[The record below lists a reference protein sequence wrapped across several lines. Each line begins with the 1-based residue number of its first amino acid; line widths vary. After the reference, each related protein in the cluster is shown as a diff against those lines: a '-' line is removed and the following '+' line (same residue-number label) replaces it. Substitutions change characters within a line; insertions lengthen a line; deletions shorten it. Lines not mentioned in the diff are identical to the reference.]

1 MKQKFCKKLLLI
13 VTAVM
18 MLCSALPLQTFT
30 QVSAASDYEIVTLP
44 APDGYGQKSRT
55 QISKNGKIAGGLW
68 YIIAHNGDIA
78 YCLEPGKPIN
88 SFKYKE
94 GTISLTQNQ
103 KKLLGQVFLYAYAKK
118 PADLYSYSEYL
129 PQYIATQLLVWEVI
143 AGQRDAQFNRISNGY
158 TPVKDV
164 LNNFKN
170 AEVCKQVKNFYES
183 YEKNIKTGSK
193 EISFAYK
200 KDSLAKENALKC
212 GSDGTYTFTDKNGQL
227 NNFDVTVK
235 DGSVV
240 SKSATQLKIKAEA
253 NKTALITMKQ
263 NNVNASGERCGM
275 LVLTNG
281 SNNQTITKLQ
291 ADPRDYYA
299 AVKGVENGSLWIKK
313 SSPDD
318 NKVEG
323 ITFHITGNGIDGD
336 YTTGKDGYIRIPGL
350 KPGTYKVSEK
360 TSSIYTNVRDKTVI
374 VEAGKTAYVLF
385 VNTLKK
391 GHLVVTKYTEDKA
404 EANFTF
410 GLYSTTSDGKVY
422 DTFDDKIT
430 TYIQGSGYGIASWTE
445 LPFWTE
451 DGKELI
457 YVLTEKNAPDRY
469 VTLGEFEGS
478 LLSSAD
484 DNGLMIHLDVENK
497 LKRSSVLIVK
507 KDSES
512 GDNIPLPGTEFQILD
527 SNGNKVILTDD
538 DGNETDT
545 FVTDES
551 GQILLPEPLVYGTYQ
566 LIETKAPD
574 GYALDKTPIDF
585 AITEDGATVQVEK
598 MNTPQKGTITI
609 SKIGDVFSSVESE
622 ENSSAESEK
631 NKKIYSPVFEENSL
645 KGAKFDIIAA
655 EDIYT
660 PDGNLKVEKDTVVD
674 TITTGSDGTATSKK
688 LYLGTYRVVEIEAPE
703 GYVLENGETL
713 VTLEYE
719 GQEIAVTNTGTS
731 FKNNYQQVNITLEK
745 YLESSEKYGING
757 EDYAQYV
764 KFGLYAA
771 EEITAADGTVIP
783 ENGLIETIG
792 LTEDMKAQ
800 FNKKLPLGS
809 YYVQEITTDEHYILD
824 DTKYP
829 VNFEYLGQDTAVSEI
844 KINDGKV
851 IDNTFKTGR
860 VEGLKV
866 DADDKSKL
874 SGAVIGLFNADETD
888 FSEENAIETVVS
900 DDDGSFN
907 FEEIIFGNYLV
918 KEIESPTGYV
928 LSDETFPIVISE
940 DGDVIEITIKN
951 EKIRGSVQVKK
962 YDLTNKSKALN
973 GAVFEIFADKNGNE
987 KFENDTDKSYGFLNE
1002 IGDGIYQLDGV
1013 EYGGYFLKETVAP
1026 AGYVIDENYYYFEI
1040 RENGE
1045 IVNVSNDK
1053 SSDKFF
1059 NDVIRGNVNGL
1070 KINADDKTELQGA
1083 VIGLFNAD
1091 ETDFSEENAIETV
1104 TSDKDG
1110 SFKFTDI
1117 VYGKY
1122 KVAEIEAPEGFV
1134 LSENVYDVNINVN
1147 GVTIE
1152 ITIRNKPIKGN
1163 VLIAKYDSGNPPQ
1176 ILNGAVFAV
1185 YRDVNG
1191 DKKFTNGTDE
1201 LLGNMTES
1209 SAGIHEYKDLLY
1221 GDYLTREIK
1230 APEGYTVDRNYYAF
1244 SIKKDGE
1251 TVKVGNNADGNFYNK
1266 DIKGNI
1272 EGVKVGESDE
1282 PLSGAVIGLFSDG
1295 ESEFTAE
1302 NALAAVTT
1310 EKDGKF
1316 IFKDIV
1322 YGKYI
1327 VAEIQSP
1334 TGYILTEETFPVSIS
1349 KNNEVITV
1357 KISNEKIRG
1366 NIEGIKIGESDE
1378 PLAGAVIGLFA
1389 DGESDFSADKA
1400 VKSVTTDENGKF
1412 AFEDIEYGK
1421 YIVAEI
1427 QSPEGYVLT
1436 SETFPVSIEEN
1447 GQVITVKIH
1456 NEKIRGTIEG
1466 VKVGKSDEPLAGAVI
1481 GLFANGESEFTA
1493 ENALAAVTTEKD
1505 GKFIFK
1511 DIVYGK
1517 YIVAEIQSPTGY
1529 ILTEETFPVSISK
1542 NNEVI
1547 TVKISNEKI
1556 RGNIEGIK
1564 IGESDEPLAGA
1575 VIGLF
1580 ADGESDFSADKA
1592 VKSVTTDENGKF
1604 AFEDIEYGKYIVAEI
1619 QSPEG
1624 YVLTSETFPVS
1635 IEENGQVITVKI
1647 HNEKIRGT
1655 IEGVKVGKSD
1665 EPLAGAVIGLFANGE
1680 SEFTAENAL
1689 ASVTTEKD
1697 GRFIFKDIEY
1707 GKYIVA
1713 EIESPEG
1720 YILTEKTFPVSVS
1733 TDNEVITVKI
1743 SNEKIKGNIE
1753 GIKVGESD
1761 EPLSGAVIGLFAD
1774 GESDLT
1780 NRNALGTVTT
1790 DENGKFVFENVEY
1803 GKYIIAEIQPPEGY
1817 ILTNQI
1823 YPVEISQNTQISITI
1838 VNVKIKGIVEIEKY
1852 DSLTDEKLSGAE
1864 FTVFTDTNGNGKFDE
1879 GEQYGVLEEVETGLY
1894 RLENIPYGSYFL
1906 KETKSPD
1913 GYYIDD
1919 NYYNFKIENNG
1930 EVVKITN
1937 NDSSDKF
1944 VNQKI
1949 TTTTTTTVTTT
1960 TTFTSGTVPYVTYNN
1975 PSPLTGSKKIPA
1987 AVFITGLTAFGG
1999 MLLFKHKKQNK
2010 K

>member
-18 MLCSALPLQTFT
+18 MLCSTIPFQAFT
-30 QVSAASDYEIVTLP
+30 QVSAASSYEVLVLFSP
-44 APDGYGQKSRT
+44 EGYGQKT
-55 QISKNGKIAGGLW
+55 DVQISKNGKIKAGGTW
-68 YIIAHNGDIA
+68 RIITNNGDIA
-78 YCLEPGKPIN
+78 YCLEPGKSIN
-88 SFKYKE
+88 TNSDYIAYYKN
-94 GTISLTQNQ
+94 GTISLTQSQ
-103 KKLLGQVFLYAYAKK
+103 KVLLERIFLYGYAKK

-143 AGQRDAQFNRISNGY
+143 AGQRDAQFNRIDNGY

-170 AEVCKQVKNFYES
+170 AEVCKQVKSFYEA
-183 YEKNIKTGSK
+183 YEKNIKADGKSV
-193 EISFAYK
+193 SFASTRESVAESK
-200 KDSLAKENALKC
+200 AAAC

-430 TYIQGSGYGIASWTE
+430 TYIQGSGYGKASWTE

-566 LIETKAPD
+566 LIETKAPE
-574 GYALDKTPIDF
+574 GYVLDKTPIDF

-598 MNTPQKGTITI
+598 QNTVQKGTISI

-631 NKKIYSPVFEENSL
+631 NKKIYSPVFEENYL

-745 YLESSEKYGING
+745 YLESSDKYGING

-809 YYVQEITTDEHYILD
+809 YYVQEISTDEHYILD

-1002 IGDGIYQLDGV
+1002 TGSGIYQLDGV

-1083 VIGLFNAD
+1083 LIGLFDAD
-1091 ETDFSEENAIETV
+1091 ETEFTEKNAIETV

-1134 LSENVYDVNINVN
+1134 LSENDYDVNINVN

-1230 APEGYTVDRNYYAF
+1230 APEGYTIDRNYYAF

-1282 PLSGAVIGLFSDG
+1282 PLSGAVIGLFSD
-1295 ESEFTAE
+1295 
-1302 NALAAVTT
+1302 
-1310 EKDGKF
+1310 
-1316 IFKDIV
+1316 
-1322 YGKYI
+1322 
-1327 VAEIQSP
+1327 
-1334 TGYILTEETFPVSIS
+1334 
-1349 KNNEVITV
+1349 
-1357 KISNEKIRG
+1357 
-1366 NIEGIKIGESDE
+1366 
-1378 PLAGAVIGLFA
+1378 
-1389 DGESDFSADKA
+1389 
-1400 VKSVTTDENGKF
+1400 
-1412 AFEDIEYGK
+1412 
-1421 YIVAEI
+1421 
-1427 QSPEGYVLT
+1427 
-1436 SETFPVSIEEN
+1436 
-1447 GQVITVKIH
+1447 
-1456 NEKIRGTIEG
+1456 
-1466 VKVGKSDEPLAGAVI
+1466 
-1481 GLFANGESEFTA
+1481 GESEFTA

-1937 NDSSDKF
+1937 NDLSDKF

-1999 MLLFKHKKQNK
+1999 MLLFKHRKQNK

>member
-18 MLCSALPLQTFT
+18 MLCSTIPFQAFT
-30 QVSAASDYEIVTLP
+30 QVSAASSYEVLVLFSP
-44 APDGYGQKSRT
+44 EGYGQKT
-55 QISKNGKIAGGLW
+55 DVQISKNGKIKAGGTW
-68 YIIAHNGDIA
+68 RIITNNGDIA
-78 YCLEPGKPIN
+78 YCLEPGKSIN
-88 SFKYKE
+88 TNSDYIAYYKN
-94 GTISLTQNQ
+94 GTISLTQSQ
-103 KKLLGQVFLYAYAKK
+103 KVLLERIFLYGYAKK

-143 AGQRDAQFNRISNGY
+143 AGQRDAQFNRIDNGY

-170 AEVCKQVKNFYES
+170 AEVCKQVKSFYEA
-183 YEKNIKTGSK
+183 YEKNIKADGKSV
-193 EISFAYK
+193 SFASTRESVAESK
-200 KDSLAKENALKC
+200 AAAC

-430 TYIQGSGYGIASWTE
+430 TYIQGSGYGKASWTE

-538 DGNETDT
+538 DGNEIDT

-574 GYALDKTPIDF
+574 GYVLDKTPIDF

-598 MNTPQKGTITI
+598 QNTVQKGTISI

-622 ENSSAESEK
+622 ENSSAEGEK

-745 YLESSEKYGING
+745 YLESSDKYGING

-809 YYVQEITTDEHYILD
+809 YYVQEISTDEHYILD

-928 LSDETFPIVISE
+928 LSDETFPVVISE
-940 DGDVIEITIKN
+940 DGDVIKITIKN

-1002 IGDGIYQLDGV
+1002 TGSGIYQLDGV

-1083 VIGLFNAD
+1083 LIGLFNAD

-1122 KVAEIEAPEGFV
+1122 KVTEIEAPEGFV

-1191 DKKFTNGTDE
+1191 DKKFTGGTDE

-1282 PLSGAVIGLFSDG
+1282 PLSGAVIGLFSD
-1295 ESEFTAE
+1295 
-1302 NALAAVTT
+1302 
-1310 EKDGKF
+1310 
-1316 IFKDIV
+1316 
-1322 YGKYI
+1322 
-1327 VAEIQSP
+1327 
-1334 TGYILTEETFPVSIS
+1334 
-1349 KNNEVITV
+1349 
-1357 KISNEKIRG
+1357 
-1366 NIEGIKIGESDE
+1366 
-1378 PLAGAVIGLFA
+1378 
-1389 DGESDFSADKA
+1389 
-1400 VKSVTTDENGKF
+1400 
-1412 AFEDIEYGK
+1412 
-1421 YIVAEI
+1421 
-1427 QSPEGYVLT
+1427 
-1436 SETFPVSIEEN
+1436 
-1447 GQVITVKIH
+1447 
-1456 NEKIRGTIEG
+1456 
-1466 VKVGKSDEPLAGAVI
+1466 
-1481 GLFANGESEFTA
+1481 GESEFTA

-1937 NDSSDKF
+1937 NDLSDKF

-1999 MLLFKHKKQNK
+1999 MLLFKHRKQNK

>member
-94 GTISLTQNQ
+94 GTIYLSDNQ
-103 KKLLGQVFLYAYAKK
+103 ETLLGQIFLYAYAKK
-118 PADLYSYSEYL
+118 PSNLYSYSEYL

-143 AGQRDAQFNRISNGY
+143 AGQRDAQFNRINNGY

-193 EISFAYK
+193 EVSFAYK

-240 SKSATQLKIKAEA
+240 SKSATQLKVKAEA

-430 TYIQGSGYGIASWTE
+430 TYIQGSGYGKASWTE

-538 DGNETDT
+538 DGNEIDT

-566 LIETKAPD
+566 LIETKAPE
-574 GYALDKTPIDF
+574 GYVLDKTPIDF

-598 MNTPQKGTITI
+598 QNTVQKGTISI

-631 NKKIYSPVFEENSL
+631 NKKIYSPVFEENYL

-688 LYLGTYRVVEIEAPE
+688 LYLGTYR
-703 GYVLENGETL
+703 
-713 VTLEYE
+713 
-719 GQEIAVTNTGTS
+719 
-731 FKNNYQQVNITLEK
+731 
-745 YLESSEKYGING
+745 
-757 EDYAQYV
+757 
-764 KFGLYAA
+764 
-771 EEITAADGTVIP
+771 
-783 ENGLIETIG
+783 
-792 LTEDMKAQ
+792 
-800 FNKKLPLGS
+800 
-809 YYVQEITTDEHYILD
+809 
-824 DTKYP
+824 
-829 VNFEYLGQDTAVSEI
+829 
-844 KINDGKV
+844 
-851 IDNTFKTGR
+851 
-860 VEGLKV
+860 
-866 DADDKSKL
+866 
-874 SGAVIGLFNADETD
+874 
-888 FSEENAIETVVS
+888 
-900 DDDGSFN
+900 
-907 FEEIIFGNYLV
+907 
-918 KEIESPTGYV
+918 
-928 LSDETFPIVISE
+928 
-940 DGDVIEITIKN
+940 
-951 EKIRGSVQVKK
+951 
-962 YDLTNKSKALN
+962 
-973 GAVFEIFADKNGNE
+973 
-987 KFENDTDKSYGFLNE
+987 
-1002 IGDGIYQLDGV
+1002 
-1013 EYGGYFLKETVAP
+1013 
-1026 AGYVIDENYYYFEI
+1026 
-1040 RENGE
+1040 
-1045 IVNVSNDK
+1045 
-1053 SSDKFF
+1053 
-1059 NDVIRGNVNGL
+1059 
-1070 KINADDKTELQGA
+1070 
-1083 VIGLFNAD
+1083 
-1091 ETDFSEENAIETV
+1091 
-1104 TSDKDG
+1104 
-1110 SFKFTDI
+1110 
-1117 VYGKY
+1117 
-1122 KVAEIEAPEGFV
+1122 VAEIEAPEGFV

-1517 YIVAEIQSPTGY
+1517 YIVAEI
-1529 ILTEETFPVSISK
+1529 
-1542 NNEVI
+1542 
-1547 TVKISNEKI
+1547 
-1556 RGNIEGIK
+1556 
-1564 IGESDEPLAGA
+1564 
-1575 VIGLF
+1575 
-1580 ADGESDFSADKA
+1580 
-1592 VKSVTTDENGKF
+1592 
-1604 AFEDIEYGKYIVAEI
+1604 
-1619 QSPEG
+1619 
-1624 YVLTSETFPVS
+1624 
-1635 IEENGQVITVKI
+1635 
-1647 HNEKIRGT
+1647 
-1655 IEGVKVGKSD
+1655 
-1665 EPLAGAVIGLFANGE
+1665 
-1680 SEFTAENAL
+1680 
-1689 ASVTTEKD
+1689 
-1697 GRFIFKDIEY
+1697 
-1707 GKYIVA
+1707 
-1713 EIESPEG
+1713 ESPEG

-1852 DSLTDEKLSGAE
+1852 DSITDEKLSDAE

-1937 NDSSDKF
+1937 NDLSDKF

-1999 MLLFKHKKQNK
+1999 MLLFKHRKQNK

>member
-164 LNNFKN
+164 LNNFNN
-170 AEVCKQVKNFYES
+170 AEVCKQVKSFYEA

-193 EISFAYK
+193 EVSFAYK

-240 SKSATQLKIKAEA
+240 SKSATQLKVKAEA

-430 TYIQGSGYGIASWTE
+430 TYIQGSGYGKASWTE

-809 YYVQEITTDEHYILD
+809 YYVQEISTDEHYILD

-888 FSEENAIETVVS
+888 FSEENAIETV
-900 DDDGSFN
+900 
-907 FEEIIFGNYLV
+907 
-918 KEIESPTGYV
+918 
-928 LSDETFPIVISE
+928 
-940 DGDVIEITIKN
+940 
-951 EKIRGSVQVKK
+951 
-962 YDLTNKSKALN
+962 
-973 GAVFEIFADKNGNE
+973 
-987 KFENDTDKSYGFLNE
+987 
-1002 IGDGIYQLDGV
+1002 
-1013 EYGGYFLKETVAP
+1013 
-1026 AGYVIDENYYYFEI
+1026 
-1040 RENGE
+1040 
-1045 IVNVSNDK
+1045 
-1053 SSDKFF
+1053 
-1059 NDVIRGNVNGL
+1059 
-1070 KINADDKTELQGA
+1070 
-1083 VIGLFNAD
+1083 
-1091 ETDFSEENAIETV
+1091 

-1134 LSENVYDVNINVN
+1134 LSENIYDVNINVN

-1191 DKKFTNGTDE
+1191 DKKFTGGTDE

-1316 IFKDIV
+1316 IFKDII

-1366 NIEGIKIGESDE
+1366 NIEGIKVGESDE
-1378 PLAGAVIGLFA
+1378 PLSGAVIGLFA
-1389 DGESDFSADKA
+1389 DDESDFSADKA

-1456 NEKIRGTIEG
+1456 NEKIRGIIEG

-1481 GLFANGESEFTA
+1481 GLFDNGESEFTA
-1493 ENALAAVTTEKD
+1493 ENALAT
-1505 GKFIFK
+1505 
-1511 DIVYGK
+1511 
-1517 YIVAEIQSPTGY
+1517 
-1529 ILTEETFPVSISK
+1529 
-1542 NNEVI
+1542 
-1547 TVKISNEKI
+1547 
-1556 RGNIEGIK
+1556 
-1564 IGESDEPLAGA
+1564 
-1575 VIGLF
+1575 
-1580 ADGESDFSADKA
+1580 
-1592 VKSVTTDENGKF
+1592 
-1604 AFEDIEYGKYIVAEI
+1604 
-1619 QSPEG
+1619 
-1624 YVLTSETFPVS
+1624 
-1635 IEENGQVITVKI
+1635 
-1647 HNEKIRGT
+1647 
-1655 IEGVKVGKSD
+1655 
-1665 EPLAGAVIGLFANGE
+1665 
-1680 SEFTAENAL
+1680 
-1689 ASVTTEKD
+1689 VTTEKD

-1987 AVFITGLTAFGG
+1987 TVFITGLTAFGG
-1999 MLLFKHKKQNK
+1999 MLLFKHRKQNK

>member
-1 MKQKFCKKLLLI
+1 M
-13 VTAVM
+13 
-18 MLCSALPLQTFT
+18 
-30 QVSAASDYEIVTLP
+30 
-44 APDGYGQKSRT
+44 
-55 QISKNGKIAGGLW
+55 
-68 YIIAHNGDIA
+68 
-78 YCLEPGKPIN
+78 
-88 SFKYKE
+88 
-94 GTISLTQNQ
+94 
-103 KKLLGQVFLYAYAKK
+103 
-118 PADLYSYSEYL
+118 
-129 PQYIATQLLVWEVI
+129 
-143 AGQRDAQFNRISNGY
+143 
-158 TPVKDV
+158 
-164 LNNFKN
+164 
-170 AEVCKQVKNFYES
+170 
-183 YEKNIKTGSK
+183 
-193 EISFAYK
+193 
-200 KDSLAKENALKC
+200 
-212 GSDGTYTFTDKNGQL
+212 
-227 NNFDVTVK
+227 
-235 DGSVV
+235 
-240 SKSATQLKIKAEA
+240 
-253 NKTALITMKQ
+253 
-263 NNVNASGERCGM
+263 
-275 LVLTNG
+275 
-281 SNNQTITKLQ
+281 
-291 ADPRDYYA
+291 
-299 AVKGVENGSLWIKK
+299 
-313 SSPDD
+313 
-318 NKVEG
+318 
-323 ITFHITGNGIDGD
+323 
-336 YTTGKDGYIRIPGL
+336 
-350 KPGTYKVSEK
+350 
-360 TSSIYTNVRDKTVI
+360 
-374 VEAGKTAYVLF
+374 
-385 VNTLKK
+385 
-391 GHLVVTKYTEDKA
+391 
-404 EANFTF
+404 
-410 GLYSTTSDGKVY
+410 
-422 DTFDDKIT
+422 
-430 TYIQGSGYGIASWTE
+430 
-445 LPFWTE
+445 
-451 DGKELI
+451 
-457 YVLTEKNAPDRY
+457 
-469 VTLGEFEGS
+469 
-478 LLSSAD
+478 
-484 DNGLMIHLDVENK
+484 
-497 LKRSSVLIVK
+497 
-507 KDSES
+507 
-512 GDNIPLPGTEFQILD
+512 
-527 SNGNKVILTDD
+527 
-538 DGNETDT
+538 
-545 FVTDES
+545 TDES

-574 GYALDKTPIDF
+574 GYVLDKTLIDF

-598 MNTPQKGTITI
+598 QNTVQKGTISI

-688 LYLGTYRVVEIEAPE
+688 LYLGTYRVVEIEAPD

-809 YYVQEITTDEHYILD
+809 YYVQEISTDEHYILD

-888 FSEENAIETVVS
+888 FSEENAIETV
-900 DDDGSFN
+900 
-907 FEEIIFGNYLV
+907 
-918 KEIESPTGYV
+918 
-928 LSDETFPIVISE
+928 
-940 DGDVIEITIKN
+940 
-951 EKIRGSVQVKK
+951 
-962 YDLTNKSKALN
+962 
-973 GAVFEIFADKNGNE
+973 
-987 KFENDTDKSYGFLNE
+987 
-1002 IGDGIYQLDGV
+1002 
-1013 EYGGYFLKETVAP
+1013 
-1026 AGYVIDENYYYFEI
+1026 
-1040 RENGE
+1040 
-1045 IVNVSNDK
+1045 
-1053 SSDKFF
+1053 
-1059 NDVIRGNVNGL
+1059 
-1070 KINADDKTELQGA
+1070 
-1083 VIGLFNAD
+1083 
-1091 ETDFSEENAIETV
+1091 

-1152 ITIRNKPIKGN
+1152 ITIQNKPIKGN

-1191 DKKFTNGTDE
+1191 DKKFTGGTDE

-1230 APEGYTVDRNYYAF
+1230 APEGYTIDRNYYAF

-1295 ESEFTAE
+1295 ES
-1302 NALAAVTT
+1302 
-1310 EKDGKF
+1310 D
-1316 IFKDIV
+1316 
-1322 YGKYI
+1322 
-1327 VAEIQSP
+1327 
-1334 TGYILTEETFPVSIS
+1334 
-1349 KNNEVITV
+1349 
-1357 KISNEKIRG
+1357 
-1366 NIEGIKIGESDE
+1366 
-1378 PLAGAVIGLFA
+1378 
-1389 DGESDFSADKA
+1389 
-1400 VKSVTTDENGKF
+1400 
-1412 AFEDIEYGK
+1412 
-1421 YIVAEI
+1421 
-1427 QSPEGYVLT
+1427 
-1436 SETFPVSIEEN
+1436 
-1447 GQVITVKIH
+1447 
-1456 NEKIRGTIEG
+1456 
-1466 VKVGKSDEPLAGAVI
+1466 
-1481 GLFANGESEFTA
+1481 FTA

-1937 NDSSDKF
+1937 NDLSDKF

-1999 MLLFKHKKQNK
+1999 MLLFKHRKQNK

>member
-55 QISKNGKIAGGLW
+55 QISKNGKVAGGLW

-94 GTISLTQNQ
+94 GTISLTNDQ
-103 KKLLGQVFLYAYAKK
+103 KNLLGQIFLYAYAKK
-118 PADLYSYSEYL
+118 PSNLYSYSEYL

-170 AEVCKQVKNFYES
+170 AEVCKQVKSFYEA
-183 YEKNIKTGSK
+183 YEKNIKADGK
-193 EISFAYK
+193 KISFGYK
-200 KDSLAKENALKC
+200 LEADAKFKSFSA

-291 ADPRDYYA
+291 ADPRPYYA

-430 TYIQGSGYGIASWTE
+430 TYIQGSGYGKASWTE

-888 FSEENAIETVVS
+888 FSEENAIETV
-900 DDDGSFN
+900 
-907 FEEIIFGNYLV
+907 
-918 KEIESPTGYV
+918 
-928 LSDETFPIVISE
+928 
-940 DGDVIEITIKN
+940 
-951 EKIRGSVQVKK
+951 
-962 YDLTNKSKALN
+962 
-973 GAVFEIFADKNGNE
+973 
-987 KFENDTDKSYGFLNE
+987 
-1002 IGDGIYQLDGV
+1002 
-1013 EYGGYFLKETVAP
+1013 
-1026 AGYVIDENYYYFEI
+1026 
-1040 RENGE
+1040 
-1045 IVNVSNDK
+1045 
-1053 SSDKFF
+1053 
-1059 NDVIRGNVNGL
+1059 
-1070 KINADDKTELQGA
+1070 
-1083 VIGLFNAD
+1083 
-1091 ETDFSEENAIETV
+1091 

-1517 YIVAEIQSPTGY
+1517 YIVAEI
-1529 ILTEETFPVSISK
+1529 
-1542 NNEVI
+1542 
-1547 TVKISNEKI
+1547 
-1556 RGNIEGIK
+1556 
-1564 IGESDEPLAGA
+1564 
-1575 VIGLF
+1575 
-1580 ADGESDFSADKA
+1580 
-1592 VKSVTTDENGKF
+1592 
-1604 AFEDIEYGKYIVAEI
+1604 
-1619 QSPEG
+1619 
-1624 YVLTSETFPVS
+1624 
-1635 IEENGQVITVKI
+1635 
-1647 HNEKIRGT
+1647 
-1655 IEGVKVGKSD
+1655 
-1665 EPLAGAVIGLFANGE
+1665 
-1680 SEFTAENAL
+1680 
-1689 ASVTTEKD
+1689 
-1697 GRFIFKDIEY
+1697 
-1707 GKYIVA
+1707 
-1713 EIESPEG
+1713 ESPEG

-1761 EPLSGAVIGLFAD
+1761 EPLNGAVIGLFAD

-1894 RLENIPYGSYFL
+1894 RFENIPYGSYFL

-1937 NDSSDKF
+1937 NDLSDKF

>member
-18 MLCSALPLQTFT
+18 MLCSTIPFQAFT
-30 QVSAASDYEIVTLP
+30 QVSAASSYEVLVLFSP
-44 APDGYGQKSRT
+44 EGYGQKT
-55 QISKNGKIAGGLW
+55 DVQISKNGKIKAGGTW
-68 YIIAHNGDIA
+68 RIITNNGDIA
-78 YCLEPGKPIN
+78 YCLEPGKSIN
-88 SFKYKE
+88 TNSDYIAYYKN
-94 GTISLTQNQ
+94 GTISLTQSQ
-103 KKLLGQVFLYAYAKK
+103 KVLLERIFLYGYAKK

-170 AEVCKQVKNFYES
+170 AEVCKQVKSFYEA
-183 YEKNIKTGSK
+183 YEKNIKADGKSV
-193 EISFAYK
+193 SFASTRESVAESK
-200 KDSLAKENALKC
+200 AAAC

-240 SKSATQLKIKAEA
+240 SKSATQLKVKAEA

-430 TYIQGSGYGIASWTE
+430 TYIQGSGYGKASWTE

-928 LSDETFPIVISE
+928 LSDETFPVVISE
-940 DGDVIEITIKN
+940 DGDVIKITIKN

-1002 IGDGIYQLDGV
+1002 TGSGIYQLDGV
-1013 EYGGYFLKETVAP
+1013 EYGGYLLKETVAP

-1083 VIGLFNAD
+1083 LIGLFNAD
-1091 ETDFSEENAIETV
+1091 ETEFTEKNAIETV

-1191 DKKFTNGTDE
+1191 DKKFTGGTDE

-1282 PLSGAVIGLFSDG
+1282 PLSGAVIGLFADG

-1302 NALAAVTT
+1302 NALATVTT

-1378 PLAGAVIGLFA
+1378 PLSGAVIGLFA

-1400 VKSVTTDENGKF
+1400 VKYVTTDENGKF

-1493 ENALAAVTTEKD
+1493 ENALAT
-1505 GKFIFK
+1505 
-1511 DIVYGK
+1511 
-1517 YIVAEIQSPTGY
+1517 
-1529 ILTEETFPVSISK
+1529 
-1542 NNEVI
+1542 
-1547 TVKISNEKI
+1547 
-1556 RGNIEGIK
+1556 
-1564 IGESDEPLAGA
+1564 
-1575 VIGLF
+1575 
-1580 ADGESDFSADKA
+1580 
-1592 VKSVTTDENGKF
+1592 
-1604 AFEDIEYGKYIVAEI
+1604 
-1619 QSPEG
+1619 
-1624 YVLTSETFPVS
+1624 
-1635 IEENGQVITVKI
+1635 
-1647 HNEKIRGT
+1647 
-1655 IEGVKVGKSD
+1655 
-1665 EPLAGAVIGLFANGE
+1665 
-1680 SEFTAENAL
+1680 
-1689 ASVTTEKD
+1689 VTTEKD
-1697 GRFIFKDIEY
+1697 GRFIFKDIVY

-1937 NDSSDKF
+1937 NDLSDKF

-1999 MLLFKHKKQNK
+1999 MLLFKHRKQNK

>member
-1 MKQKFCKKLLLI
+1 M
-13 VTAVM
+13 
-18 MLCSALPLQTFT
+18 
-30 QVSAASDYEIVTLP
+30 
-44 APDGYGQKSRT
+44 
-55 QISKNGKIAGGLW
+55 
-68 YIIAHNGDIA
+68 
-78 YCLEPGKPIN
+78 
-88 SFKYKE
+88 
-94 GTISLTQNQ
+94 
-103 KKLLGQVFLYAYAKK
+103 
-118 PADLYSYSEYL
+118 
-129 PQYIATQLLVWEVI
+129 
-143 AGQRDAQFNRISNGY
+143 
-158 TPVKDV
+158 
-164 LNNFKN
+164 
-170 AEVCKQVKNFYES
+170 
-183 YEKNIKTGSK
+183 
-193 EISFAYK
+193 
-200 KDSLAKENALKC
+200 
-212 GSDGTYTFTDKNGQL
+212 
-227 NNFDVTVK
+227 
-235 DGSVV
+235 
-240 SKSATQLKIKAEA
+240 
-253 NKTALITMKQ
+253 
-263 NNVNASGERCGM
+263 
-275 LVLTNG
+275 
-281 SNNQTITKLQ
+281 
-291 ADPRDYYA
+291 
-299 AVKGVENGSLWIKK
+299 
-313 SSPDD
+313 
-318 NKVEG
+318 
-323 ITFHITGNGIDGD
+323 
-336 YTTGKDGYIRIPGL
+336 
-350 KPGTYKVSEK
+350 
-360 TSSIYTNVRDKTVI
+360 
-374 VEAGKTAYVLF
+374 
-385 VNTLKK
+385 
-391 GHLVVTKYTEDKA
+391 
-404 EANFTF
+404 
-410 GLYSTTSDGKVY
+410 
-422 DTFDDKIT
+422 
-430 TYIQGSGYGIASWTE
+430 
-445 LPFWTE
+445 
-451 DGKELI
+451 
-457 YVLTEKNAPDRY
+457 
-469 VTLGEFEGS
+469 
-478 LLSSAD
+478 
-484 DNGLMIHLDVENK
+484 
-497 LKRSSVLIVK
+497 
-507 KDSES
+507 
-512 GDNIPLPGTEFQILD
+512 
-527 SNGNKVILTDD
+527 
-538 DGNETDT
+538 
-545 FVTDES
+545 TDES

-574 GYALDKTPIDF
+574 GYVLDKTLIDF

-598 MNTPQKGTITI
+598 QNTVQKGTISI

-688 LYLGTYRVVEIEAPE
+688 LYLGTYRVVEIEAPD

-809 YYVQEITTDEHYILD
+809 YYVQEISTDEHYILD

-888 FSEENAIETVVS
+888 FSEENAIETV
-900 DDDGSFN
+900 
-907 FEEIIFGNYLV
+907 
-918 KEIESPTGYV
+918 
-928 LSDETFPIVISE
+928 
-940 DGDVIEITIKN
+940 
-951 EKIRGSVQVKK
+951 
-962 YDLTNKSKALN
+962 
-973 GAVFEIFADKNGNE
+973 
-987 KFENDTDKSYGFLNE
+987 
-1002 IGDGIYQLDGV
+1002 
-1013 EYGGYFLKETVAP
+1013 
-1026 AGYVIDENYYYFEI
+1026 
-1040 RENGE
+1040 
-1045 IVNVSNDK
+1045 
-1053 SSDKFF
+1053 
-1059 NDVIRGNVNGL
+1059 
-1070 KINADDKTELQGA
+1070 
-1083 VIGLFNAD
+1083 
-1091 ETDFSEENAIETV
+1091 

-1152 ITIRNKPIKGN
+1152 ITIQNKPIKGN

-1191 DKKFTNGTDE
+1191 DKKFTGGTDE

-1230 APEGYTVDRNYYAF
+1230 APEGYTIDRNYYAF

-1295 ESEFTAE
+1295 ES
-1302 NALAAVTT
+1302 
-1310 EKDGKF
+1310 D
-1316 IFKDIV
+1316 
-1322 YGKYI
+1322 
-1327 VAEIQSP
+1327 
-1334 TGYILTEETFPVSIS
+1334 
-1349 KNNEVITV
+1349 
-1357 KISNEKIRG
+1357 
-1366 NIEGIKIGESDE
+1366 
-1378 PLAGAVIGLFA
+1378 
-1389 DGESDFSADKA
+1389 
-1400 VKSVTTDENGKF
+1400 
-1412 AFEDIEYGK
+1412 
-1421 YIVAEI
+1421 
-1427 QSPEGYVLT
+1427 
-1436 SETFPVSIEEN
+1436 
-1447 GQVITVKIH
+1447 
-1456 NEKIRGTIEG
+1456 
-1466 VKVGKSDEPLAGAVI
+1466 
-1481 GLFANGESEFTA
+1481 FTA

-1919 NYYNFKIENNG
+1919 NYYFKIENNG

-1937 NDSSDKF
+1937 NDLSDKF

-1999 MLLFKHKKQNK
+1999 MLLFKHRKQNK

>member
-55 QISKNGKIAGGLW
+55 QISKNGKVAGGLW

-631 NKKIYSPVFEENSL
+631 NKKIYSPVFEENYL

-1045 IVNVSNDK
+1045 VVNVSNDK

-1083 VIGLFNAD
+1083 LIGLFVEN
-1091 ETDFSEENAIETV
+1091 ETEFTEKNAIETV
-1104 TSDKDG
+1104 TSGKDG

-1134 LSENVYDVNINVN
+1134 LSENDYDVNINVN

-1761 EPLSGAVIGLFAD
+1761 EPLNGAVIGLFAD

-1999 MLLFKHKKQNK
+1999 MLLFKHRKQNK

>member
-1 MKQKFCKKLLLI
+1 
-13 VTAVM
+13 
-18 MLCSALPLQTFT
+18 
-30 QVSAASDYEIVTLP
+30 
-44 APDGYGQKSRT
+44 
-55 QISKNGKIAGGLW
+55 
-68 YIIAHNGDIA
+68 
-78 YCLEPGKPIN
+78 
-88 SFKYKE
+88 
-94 GTISLTQNQ
+94 
-103 KKLLGQVFLYAYAKK
+103 
-118 PADLYSYSEYL
+118 
-129 PQYIATQLLVWEVI
+129 
-143 AGQRDAQFNRISNGY
+143 
-158 TPVKDV
+158 
-164 LNNFKN
+164 
-170 AEVCKQVKNFYES
+170 
-183 YEKNIKTGSK
+183 
-193 EISFAYK
+193 
-200 KDSLAKENALKC
+200 
-212 GSDGTYTFTDKNGQL
+212 
-227 NNFDVTVK
+227 
-235 DGSVV
+235 
-240 SKSATQLKIKAEA
+240 
-253 NKTALITMKQ
+253 
-263 NNVNASGERCGM
+263 M

-688 LYLGTYRVVEIEAPE
+688 LYLGTYRVVEIEAPD

-928 LSDETFPIVISE
+928 LSDETFPVIISE

-1045 IVNVSNDK
+1045 VVNVSNDK

-1152 ITIRNKPIKGN
+1152 ITIQNKPIKGN

-1191 DKKFTNGTDE
+1191 DKKFTGGTDE

-1230 APEGYTVDRNYYAF
+1230 APEGYTIDRNYYAF

-1295 ESEFTAE
+1295 ESDFTAE

-1481 GLFANGESEFTA
+1481 GLFANGESEVTA

-1937 NDSSDKF
+1937 NDLSDKF

-1999 MLLFKHKKQNK
+1999 MLLFKHRKQNK

>member
-55 QISKNGKIAGGLW
+55 QISKNGKVAGGLW

-94 GTISLTQNQ
+94 GTISLTNDQ
-103 KKLLGQVFLYAYAKK
+103 KNLLGQIFLYAYAKK
-118 PADLYSYSEYL
+118 PSNLYSYSEYL

-164 LNNFKN
+164 LNNFNN

-291 ADPRDYYA
+291 ADPRPYYA

-430 TYIQGSGYGIASWTE
+430 TYIQGSGYGKASWTE

-688 LYLGTYRVVEIEAPE
+688 LYLGTYRVVEIEAPD

-809 YYVQEITTDEHYILD
+809 YYVQEISTDEHYILD

-907 FEEIIFGNYLV
+907 FEEIIFGNYLL
-918 KEIESPTGYV
+918 KEIEAPTGYV
-928 LSDETFPIVISE
+928 LSDETFPVIISE

-951 EKIRGSVQVKK
+951 EKIRGNVQVKK

-1045 IVNVSNDK
+1045 VVNVSNDK

-1083 VIGLFNAD
+1083 LIGLFAED
-1091 ETDFSEENAIETV
+1091 ETKFTEKNAIETV

-1152 ITIRNKPIKGN
+1152 ITIQNKPIKGN

-1191 DKKFTNGTDE
+1191 DKKFTGGTDE

-1517 YIVAEIQSPTGY
+1517 YIVAEI
-1529 ILTEETFPVSISK
+1529 
-1542 NNEVI
+1542 
-1547 TVKISNEKI
+1547 
-1556 RGNIEGIK
+1556 
-1564 IGESDEPLAGA
+1564 
-1575 VIGLF
+1575 
-1580 ADGESDFSADKA
+1580 
-1592 VKSVTTDENGKF
+1592 
-1604 AFEDIEYGKYIVAEI
+1604 
-1619 QSPEG
+1619 
-1624 YVLTSETFPVS
+1624 
-1635 IEENGQVITVKI
+1635 
-1647 HNEKIRGT
+1647 
-1655 IEGVKVGKSD
+1655 
-1665 EPLAGAVIGLFANGE
+1665 
-1680 SEFTAENAL
+1680 
-1689 ASVTTEKD
+1689 
-1697 GRFIFKDIEY
+1697 
-1707 GKYIVA
+1707 
-1713 EIESPEG
+1713 ESPEG

-1761 EPLSGAVIGLFAD
+1761 EPLNGAVIGLFAD

-1937 NDSSDKF
+1937 NDLSDKF

-1999 MLLFKHKKQNK
+1999 MLLFKHRKQNK

>member
-94 GTISLTQNQ
+94 GTIYLSDNQ
-103 KKLLGQVFLYAYAKK
+103 ETLLGQIFLYAYAKK
-118 PADLYSYSEYL
+118 PSNLYSYSEYL

-170 AEVCKQVKNFYES
+170 AEVCKQVKSFYEA
-183 YEKNIKTGSK
+183 YEKNIKADGK
-193 EISFAYK
+193 KISFGYK
-200 KDSLAKENALKC
+200 LEADAKFKSFSA

-291 ADPRDYYA
+291 ADPRPYYA

-430 TYIQGSGYGIASWTE
+430 TYIQGSGYGKASWTE

-566 LIETKAPD
+566 LIETKAPE
-574 GYALDKTPIDF
+574 GYVLDKTPIDF

-598 MNTPQKGTITI
+598 QNTVQKGTISI

-631 NKKIYSPVFEENSL
+631 NKKIYSPVFEENYL

-745 YLESSEKYGING
+745 YLESSDKYGING

-809 YYVQEITTDEHYILD
+809 YYVQEISTDEHYILD

-1002 IGDGIYQLDGV
+1002 TGSGIYQLDGV

-1083 VIGLFNAD
+1083 LIGLFDAD
-1091 ETDFSEENAIETV
+1091 ETEFTEKNAIETV

-1134 LSENVYDVNINVN
+1134 LSENDYDVNINVN

-1230 APEGYTVDRNYYAF
+1230 APEGYTIDRNYYAF

-1466 VKVGKSDEPLAGAVI
+1466 VE
-1481 GLFANGESEFTA
+1481 
-1493 ENALAAVTTEKD
+1493 
-1505 GKFIFK
+1505 
-1511 DIVYGK
+1511 
-1517 YIVAEIQSPTGY
+1517 
-1529 ILTEETFPVSISK
+1529 
-1542 NNEVI
+1542 
-1547 TVKISNEKI
+1547 
-1556 RGNIEGIK
+1556 
-1564 IGESDEPLAGA
+1564 
-1575 VIGLF
+1575 
-1580 ADGESDFSADKA
+1580 
-1592 VKSVTTDENGKF
+1592 
-1604 AFEDIEYGKYIVAEI
+1604 
-1619 QSPEG
+1619 
-1624 YVLTSETFPVS
+1624 
-1635 IEENGQVITVKI
+1635 
-1647 HNEKIRGT
+1647 
-1655 IEGVKVGKSD
+1655 VGKSD

-1999 MLLFKHKKQNK
+1999 MLLFKHRKQNK

>member
-1 MKQKFCKKLLLI
+1 MPKRKEMKMKQKFCKKLLLI

-18 MLCSALPLQTFT
+18 MLCSTIPFQAFT
-30 QVSAASDYEIVTLP
+30 QVSAASSYEVLVLFSP
-44 APDGYGQKSRT
+44 EGYGQKT
-55 QISKNGKIAGGLW
+55 DVQISKNGKIKAGGTW
-68 YIIAHNGDIA
+68 RIITNNGDIA
-78 YCLEPGKPIN
+78 YCLEPGKSIN
-88 SFKYKE
+88 TNSDYIAYYKN
-94 GTISLTQNQ
+94 GTISLTQSQ
-103 KKLLGQVFLYAYAKK
+103 KVLLERIFLYGYAKK

-143 AGQRDAQFNRISNGY
+143 AGQRDAQFNRIDNGY

-170 AEVCKQVKNFYES
+170 AEVCKQVKSFYEA
-183 YEKNIKTGSK
+183 YEKNIKADGKSV
-193 EISFAYK
+193 SFASTRESVAESK
-200 KDSLAKENALKC
+200 AAAC

-688 LYLGTYRVVEIEAPE
+688 LYLGTYRVVEIEAPD

-809 YYVQEITTDEHYILD
+809 YYVQEISTDEHYILD

-1045 IVNVSNDK
+1045 VVNVSNDK

-1083 VIGLFNAD
+1083 LIGLFVEN
-1091 ETDFSEENAIETV
+1091 ETEFTEKNAIETV
-1104 TSDKDG
+1104 TSGKDG

-1191 DKKFTNGTDE
+1191 DKKFTGGTDE

-1517 YIVAEIQSPTGY
+1517 YIVAEI
-1529 ILTEETFPVSISK
+1529 
-1542 NNEVI
+1542 
-1547 TVKISNEKI
+1547 
-1556 RGNIEGIK
+1556 
-1564 IGESDEPLAGA
+1564 
-1575 VIGLF
+1575 
-1580 ADGESDFSADKA
+1580 
-1592 VKSVTTDENGKF
+1592 
-1604 AFEDIEYGKYIVAEI
+1604 
-1619 QSPEG
+1619 
-1624 YVLTSETFPVS
+1624 
-1635 IEENGQVITVKI
+1635 
-1647 HNEKIRGT
+1647 
-1655 IEGVKVGKSD
+1655 
-1665 EPLAGAVIGLFANGE
+1665 
-1680 SEFTAENAL
+1680 
-1689 ASVTTEKD
+1689 
-1697 GRFIFKDIEY
+1697 
-1707 GKYIVA
+1707 
-1713 EIESPEG
+1713 ESPEG

-1761 EPLSGAVIGLFAD
+1761 EPLNGAVIGLFAD

-1894 RLENIPYGSYFL
+1894 RFENIPYGSYFL

-1937 NDSSDKF
+1937 NDLSDKF

-1987 AVFITGLTAFGG
+1987 TVFITGLTAFGG
-1999 MLLFKHKKQNK
+1999 MLLFKHRKQNK

>member
-55 QISKNGKIAGGLW
+55 QISKNGKVAGGLW

-94 GTISLTQNQ
+94 GTISLTNDQ
-103 KKLLGQVFLYAYAKK
+103 KNLLGQIFLYAYAKK
-118 PADLYSYSEYL
+118 PSNLYSYSEYL

-164 LNNFKN
+164 LNNFNN

-809 YYVQEITTDEHYILD
+809 YYVQEISTDEHYILD

-888 FSEENAIETVVS
+888 FSEENAIETV
-900 DDDGSFN
+900 
-907 FEEIIFGNYLV
+907 
-918 KEIESPTGYV
+918 
-928 LSDETFPIVISE
+928 
-940 DGDVIEITIKN
+940 
-951 EKIRGSVQVKK
+951 
-962 YDLTNKSKALN
+962 
-973 GAVFEIFADKNGNE
+973 
-987 KFENDTDKSYGFLNE
+987 
-1002 IGDGIYQLDGV
+1002 
-1013 EYGGYFLKETVAP
+1013 
-1026 AGYVIDENYYYFEI
+1026 
-1040 RENGE
+1040 
-1045 IVNVSNDK
+1045 
-1053 SSDKFF
+1053 
-1059 NDVIRGNVNGL
+1059 
-1070 KINADDKTELQGA
+1070 
-1083 VIGLFNAD
+1083 
-1091 ETDFSEENAIETV
+1091 

-1152 ITIRNKPIKGN
+1152 ITIQNKPIKGN

-1191 DKKFTNGTDE
+1191 DKKFTGGTDE

-1230 APEGYTVDRNYYAF
+1230 APEGYTIDRNYYAF

-1282 PLSGAVIGLFSDG
+1282 PLSGAVIGLFADG

-1366 NIEGIKIGESDE
+1366 NIEGIKVGESDE
-1378 PLAGAVIGLFA
+1378 TLAGAVIGLFA

-1436 SETFPVSIEEN
+1436 SETFSVSIEEN

-1517 YIVAEIQSPTGY
+1517 YIVAEI
-1529 ILTEETFPVSISK
+1529 
-1542 NNEVI
+1542 
-1547 TVKISNEKI
+1547 
-1556 RGNIEGIK
+1556 
-1564 IGESDEPLAGA
+1564 
-1575 VIGLF
+1575 
-1580 ADGESDFSADKA
+1580 
-1592 VKSVTTDENGKF
+1592 
-1604 AFEDIEYGKYIVAEI
+1604 
-1619 QSPEG
+1619 
-1624 YVLTSETFPVS
+1624 
-1635 IEENGQVITVKI
+1635 
-1647 HNEKIRGT
+1647 
-1655 IEGVKVGKSD
+1655 
-1665 EPLAGAVIGLFANGE
+1665 
-1680 SEFTAENAL
+1680 
-1689 ASVTTEKD
+1689 
-1697 GRFIFKDIEY
+1697 
-1707 GKYIVA
+1707 
-1713 EIESPEG
+1713 ESPEG

-1743 SNEKIKGNIE
+1743 SNEKIRGNIE

-1894 RLENIPYGSYFL
+1894 RLENIPYGNYYL

-1999 MLLFKHKKQNK
+1999 MLLFKHRKQNK

>member
-1 MKQKFCKKLLLI
+1 
-13 VTAVM
+13 
-18 MLCSALPLQTFT
+18 
-30 QVSAASDYEIVTLP
+30 
-44 APDGYGQKSRT
+44 
-55 QISKNGKIAGGLW
+55 
-68 YIIAHNGDIA
+68 
-78 YCLEPGKPIN
+78 
-88 SFKYKE
+88 
-94 GTISLTQNQ
+94 
-103 KKLLGQVFLYAYAKK
+103 
-118 PADLYSYSEYL
+118 
-129 PQYIATQLLVWEVI
+129 
-143 AGQRDAQFNRISNGY
+143 
-158 TPVKDV
+158 
-164 LNNFKN
+164 
-170 AEVCKQVKNFYES
+170 
-183 YEKNIKTGSK
+183 
-193 EISFAYK
+193 
-200 KDSLAKENALKC
+200 
-212 GSDGTYTFTDKNGQL
+212 
-227 NNFDVTVK
+227 
-235 DGSVV
+235 
-240 SKSATQLKIKAEA
+240 
-253 NKTALITMKQ
+253 MKQ

-291 ADPRDYYA
+291 ADPRPYYA

-538 DGNETDT
+538 DGNEIDT

-688 LYLGTYRVVEIEAPE
+688 LYLGTYRVVEIEAPD

-809 YYVQEITTDEHYILD
+809 YYVQEISTDEHYILD

-874 SGAVIGLFNADETD
+874 S
-888 FSEENAIETVVS
+888 
-900 DDDGSFN
+900 
-907 FEEIIFGNYLV
+907 
-918 KEIESPTGYV
+918 
-928 LSDETFPIVISE
+928 
-940 DGDVIEITIKN
+940 
-951 EKIRGSVQVKK
+951 
-962 YDLTNKSKALN
+962 
-973 GAVFEIFADKNGNE
+973 
-987 KFENDTDKSYGFLNE
+987 
-1002 IGDGIYQLDGV
+1002 
-1013 EYGGYFLKETVAP
+1013 
-1026 AGYVIDENYYYFEI
+1026 
-1040 RENGE
+1040 
-1045 IVNVSNDK
+1045 
-1053 SSDKFF
+1053 
-1059 NDVIRGNVNGL
+1059 
-1070 KINADDKTELQGA
+1070 GA

-1191 DKKFTNGTDE
+1191 DKKFTGGTDE

-1493 ENALAAVTTEKD
+1493 ENALA
-1505 GKFIFK
+1505 
-1511 DIVYGK
+1511 
-1517 YIVAEIQSPTGY
+1517 
-1529 ILTEETFPVSISK
+1529 
-1542 NNEVI
+1542 
-1547 TVKISNEKI
+1547 
-1556 RGNIEGIK
+1556 
-1564 IGESDEPLAGA
+1564 
-1575 VIGLF
+1575 
-1580 ADGESDFSADKA
+1580 
-1592 VKSVTTDENGKF
+1592 
-1604 AFEDIEYGKYIVAEI
+1604 
-1619 QSPEG
+1619 
-1624 YVLTSETFPVS
+1624 
-1635 IEENGQVITVKI
+1635 
-1647 HNEKIRGT
+1647 
-1655 IEGVKVGKSD
+1655 
-1665 EPLAGAVIGLFANGE
+1665 
-1680 SEFTAENAL
+1680 
-1689 ASVTTEKD
+1689 SVTTEKD

-1761 EPLSGAVIGLFAD
+1761 EPLNGAVIGLFAD

-1937 NDSSDKF
+1937 NDLSDKF

-1999 MLLFKHKKQNK
+1999 MLLFKHRKQNK

>member
-1 MKQKFCKKLLLI
+1 MPKRKEMKMKQKFCKKLLLI

-55 QISKNGKIAGGLW
+55 QISKNGKVAGGLW

-94 GTISLTQNQ
+94 GTISLTNDQ
-103 KKLLGQVFLYAYAKK
+103 KNLLGQIFLYAYAKK
-118 PADLYSYSEYL
+118 PSNLYSYSEYL

-164 LNNFKN
+164 LNNFNN

-430 TYIQGSGYGIASWTE
+430 TYIQGSGYGKASWTE

-809 YYVQEITTDEHYILD
+809 YYVQEISTDEHYILD

-888 FSEENAIETVVS
+888 FSEENAIETV
-900 DDDGSFN
+900 
-907 FEEIIFGNYLV
+907 
-918 KEIESPTGYV
+918 
-928 LSDETFPIVISE
+928 
-940 DGDVIEITIKN
+940 
-951 EKIRGSVQVKK
+951 
-962 YDLTNKSKALN
+962 
-973 GAVFEIFADKNGNE
+973 
-987 KFENDTDKSYGFLNE
+987 
-1002 IGDGIYQLDGV
+1002 
-1013 EYGGYFLKETVAP
+1013 
-1026 AGYVIDENYYYFEI
+1026 
-1040 RENGE
+1040 
-1045 IVNVSNDK
+1045 
-1053 SSDKFF
+1053 
-1059 NDVIRGNVNGL
+1059 
-1070 KINADDKTELQGA
+1070 
-1083 VIGLFNAD
+1083 
-1091 ETDFSEENAIETV
+1091 

-1152 ITIRNKPIKGN
+1152 ITIQNKPIKGN

-1191 DKKFTNGTDE
+1191 DKKFTGGTDE

-1230 APEGYTVDRNYYAF
+1230 APEGYTIDRNYYAF

-1282 PLSGAVIGLFSDG
+1282 PLSGAVIGLFSD
-1295 ESEFTAE
+1295 
-1302 NALAAVTT
+1302 
-1310 EKDGKF
+1310 
-1316 IFKDIV
+1316 
-1322 YGKYI
+1322 
-1327 VAEIQSP
+1327 
-1334 TGYILTEETFPVSIS
+1334 
-1349 KNNEVITV
+1349 
-1357 KISNEKIRG
+1357 
-1366 NIEGIKIGESDE
+1366 
-1378 PLAGAVIGLFA
+1378 
-1389 DGESDFSADKA
+1389 
-1400 VKSVTTDENGKF
+1400 
-1412 AFEDIEYGK
+1412 
-1421 YIVAEI
+1421 
-1427 QSPEGYVLT
+1427 
-1436 SETFPVSIEEN
+1436 
-1447 GQVITVKIH
+1447 
-1456 NEKIRGTIEG
+1456 
-1466 VKVGKSDEPLAGAVI
+1466 
-1481 GLFANGESEFTA
+1481 GESEFTA

-1937 NDSSDKF
+1937 NDLSDKF

-1999 MLLFKHKKQNK
+1999 MLLFKHRKQNK

>member
-94 GTISLTQNQ
+94 GTIYLSDNQ
-103 KKLLGQVFLYAYAKK
+103 ETLLGQIFLYAYAKK
-118 PADLYSYSEYL
+118 PSNLYSYSEYL

-170 AEVCKQVKNFYES
+170 AEVCKQVKSFYEA
-183 YEKNIKTGSK
+183 YEKNIKADGK
-193 EISFAYK
+193 KISFGYK
-200 KDSLAKENALKC
+200 LEADAKFKSFSA

-291 ADPRDYYA
+291 ADPRPYYA

-430 TYIQGSGYGIASWTE
+430 TYIQGSGYGKASWTE

-538 DGNETDT
+538 DGNEIDT

-574 GYALDKTPIDF
+574 GYVLDKTPIDF

-809 YYVQEITTDEHYILD
+809 YYVQEISTDEHYILD

-874 SGAVIGLFNADETD
+874 S
-888 FSEENAIETVVS
+888 
-900 DDDGSFN
+900 
-907 FEEIIFGNYLV
+907 
-918 KEIESPTGYV
+918 
-928 LSDETFPIVISE
+928 
-940 DGDVIEITIKN
+940 
-951 EKIRGSVQVKK
+951 
-962 YDLTNKSKALN
+962 
-973 GAVFEIFADKNGNE
+973 
-987 KFENDTDKSYGFLNE
+987 
-1002 IGDGIYQLDGV
+1002 
-1013 EYGGYFLKETVAP
+1013 
-1026 AGYVIDENYYYFEI
+1026 
-1040 RENGE
+1040 
-1045 IVNVSNDK
+1045 
-1053 SSDKFF
+1053 
-1059 NDVIRGNVNGL
+1059 
-1070 KINADDKTELQGA
+1070 GA

-1230 APEGYTVDRNYYAF
+1230 APEGYTIDRNYYAF

-1272 EGVKVGESDE
+1272 EGVKVGKSDE
-1282 PLSGAVIGLFSDG
+1282 PLAGAVIGLFANG
-1295 ESEFTAE
+1295 ESDFTAE

-1436 SETFPVSIEEN
+1436 SETFSVSIEEN

-1466 VKVGKSDEPLAGAVI
+1466 VKVGESDETLAGAVI

-1493 ENALAAVTTEKD
+1493 ENALAT
-1505 GKFIFK
+1505 
-1511 DIVYGK
+1511 
-1517 YIVAEIQSPTGY
+1517 
-1529 ILTEETFPVSISK
+1529 
-1542 NNEVI
+1542 
-1547 TVKISNEKI
+1547 
-1556 RGNIEGIK
+1556 
-1564 IGESDEPLAGA
+1564 
-1575 VIGLF
+1575 
-1580 ADGESDFSADKA
+1580 
-1592 VKSVTTDENGKF
+1592 
-1604 AFEDIEYGKYIVAEI
+1604 
-1619 QSPEG
+1619 
-1624 YVLTSETFPVS
+1624 
-1635 IEENGQVITVKI
+1635 
-1647 HNEKIRGT
+1647 
-1655 IEGVKVGKSD
+1655 
-1665 EPLAGAVIGLFANGE
+1665 
-1680 SEFTAENAL
+1680 
-1689 ASVTTEKD
+1689 VTTEKD

-1864 FTVFTDTNGNGKFDE
+1864 FTVFTDTNGNGKFDA

-1937 NDSSDKF
+1937 NDLSDKF

-1999 MLLFKHKKQNK
+1999 MLLFKHRKQNK

>member
-94 GTISLTQNQ
+94 GTIYLSDNQ
-103 KKLLGQVFLYAYAKK
+103 ETLLGQIFLYAYAKK
-118 PADLYSYSEYL
+118 PSNLYSYSEYL

-143 AGQRDAQFNRISNGY
+143 AGQRDAQFNRINNGY

-193 EISFAYK
+193 EVSFAYK

-240 SKSATQLKIKAEA
+240 SKSATQLKVKAEA

-430 TYIQGSGYGIASWTE
+430 TYIQGSGYGKASWTE

-538 DGNETDT
+538 DGNEIDT

-566 LIETKAPD
+566 LIETKAPE
-574 GYALDKTPIDF
+574 GYVLDKTPIDF

-598 MNTPQKGTITI
+598 QNTVQKGTISI

-631 NKKIYSPVFEENSL
+631 NKKIYSPVFEENYL

-688 LYLGTYRVVEIEAPE
+688 LYLGTYR
-703 GYVLENGETL
+703 
-713 VTLEYE
+713 
-719 GQEIAVTNTGTS
+719 
-731 FKNNYQQVNITLEK
+731 
-745 YLESSEKYGING
+745 
-757 EDYAQYV
+757 
-764 KFGLYAA
+764 
-771 EEITAADGTVIP
+771 
-783 ENGLIETIG
+783 
-792 LTEDMKAQ
+792 
-800 FNKKLPLGS
+800 
-809 YYVQEITTDEHYILD
+809 
-824 DTKYP
+824 
-829 VNFEYLGQDTAVSEI
+829 
-844 KINDGKV
+844 
-851 IDNTFKTGR
+851 
-860 VEGLKV
+860 
-866 DADDKSKL
+866 
-874 SGAVIGLFNADETD
+874 
-888 FSEENAIETVVS
+888 
-900 DDDGSFN
+900 
-907 FEEIIFGNYLV
+907 
-918 KEIESPTGYV
+918 
-928 LSDETFPIVISE
+928 
-940 DGDVIEITIKN
+940 
-951 EKIRGSVQVKK
+951 
-962 YDLTNKSKALN
+962 
-973 GAVFEIFADKNGNE
+973 
-987 KFENDTDKSYGFLNE
+987 
-1002 IGDGIYQLDGV
+1002 
-1013 EYGGYFLKETVAP
+1013 
-1026 AGYVIDENYYYFEI
+1026 
-1040 RENGE
+1040 
-1045 IVNVSNDK
+1045 
-1053 SSDKFF
+1053 
-1059 NDVIRGNVNGL
+1059 
-1070 KINADDKTELQGA
+1070 
-1083 VIGLFNAD
+1083 
-1091 ETDFSEENAIETV
+1091 
-1104 TSDKDG
+1104 
-1110 SFKFTDI
+1110 
-1117 VYGKY
+1117 
-1122 KVAEIEAPEGFV
+1122 VAEIEAPEGFV

-1191 DKKFTNGTDE
+1191 DKKFTGGTDE

-1230 APEGYTVDRNYYAF
+1230 APEGYTIDRNYYAF

-1295 ESEFTAE
+1295 ES
-1302 NALAAVTT
+1302 
-1310 EKDGKF
+1310 D
-1316 IFKDIV
+1316 
-1322 YGKYI
+1322 
-1327 VAEIQSP
+1327 
-1334 TGYILTEETFPVSIS
+1334 
-1349 KNNEVITV
+1349 
-1357 KISNEKIRG
+1357 
-1366 NIEGIKIGESDE
+1366 
-1378 PLAGAVIGLFA
+1378 
-1389 DGESDFSADKA
+1389 
-1400 VKSVTTDENGKF
+1400 
-1412 AFEDIEYGK
+1412 
-1421 YIVAEI
+1421 
-1427 QSPEGYVLT
+1427 
-1436 SETFPVSIEEN
+1436 
-1447 GQVITVKIH
+1447 
-1456 NEKIRGTIEG
+1456 
-1466 VKVGKSDEPLAGAVI
+1466 
-1481 GLFANGESEFTA
+1481 FTA

-1937 NDSSDKF
+1937 NDLSDKF

-1999 MLLFKHKKQNK
+1999 MLLFKHRKQNK

>member
-55 QISKNGKIAGGLW
+55 QISKNGKVAGGLW

-94 GTISLTQNQ
+94 GTISLTNDQ
-103 KKLLGQVFLYAYAKK
+103 KNLLGQIFLYAYAKK
-118 PADLYSYSEYL
+118 PSNLYSYSEYL

-164 LNNFKN
+164 LNNFNN

-291 ADPRDYYA
+291 ADPRPYYA

-430 TYIQGSGYGIASWTE
+430 TYIQGSGYGKASWTE

-566 LIETKAPD
+566 LIETKAPE
-574 GYALDKTPIDF
+574 GYVLDKTPIDF

-598 MNTPQKGTITI
+598 QNTVQKGTISI

-631 NKKIYSPVFEENSL
+631 NKKIYSPVFEENYL

-745 YLESSEKYGING
+745 YLESSDKYGING

-809 YYVQEITTDEHYILD
+809 YYVQEISTDEHYILD

-1002 IGDGIYQLDGV
+1002 TGSGIYQLDGV

-1083 VIGLFNAD
+1083 LIGLFDAD
-1091 ETDFSEENAIETV
+1091 ETEFTEKNAIETV

-1134 LSENVYDVNINVN
+1134 LSENDYDVNINVN

-1230 APEGYTVDRNYYAF
+1230 APEGYTIDRNYYAF

-1272 EGVKVGESDE
+1272 EGVKVGKSDE
-1282 PLSGAVIGLFSDG
+1282 PLAGAVIGLFANG
-1295 ESEFTAE
+1295 ESDFTAE

-1378 PLAGAVIGLFA
+1378 PL
-1389 DGESDFSADKA
+1389 S
-1400 VKSVTTDENGKF
+1400 
-1412 AFEDIEYGK
+1412 
-1421 YIVAEI
+1421 
-1427 QSPEGYVLT
+1427 
-1436 SETFPVSIEEN
+1436 
-1447 GQVITVKIH
+1447 
-1456 NEKIRGTIEG
+1456 
-1466 VKVGKSDEPLAGAVI
+1466 
-1481 GLFANGESEFTA
+1481 
-1493 ENALAAVTTEKD
+1493 
-1505 GKFIFK
+1505 
-1511 DIVYGK
+1511 
-1517 YIVAEIQSPTGY
+1517 
-1529 ILTEETFPVSISK
+1529 
-1542 NNEVI
+1542 
-1547 TVKISNEKI
+1547 
-1556 RGNIEGIK
+1556 
-1564 IGESDEPLAGA
+1564 GA

-1999 MLLFKHKKQNK
+1999 MLLFKHRKQNK

>member
-55 QISKNGKIAGGLW
+55 QISKNGKVAGGLW

-94 GTISLTQNQ
+94 GTISLTNDQ
-103 KKLLGQVFLYAYAKK
+103 KNLLGQIFLYAYAKK
-118 PADLYSYSEYL
+118 PSNLYSYSEYL

-164 LNNFKN
+164 LNNFNN

-655 EDIYT
+655 EGIYT

-809 YYVQEITTDEHYILD
+809 YYVQEISTDEHYILD

-1002 IGDGIYQLDGV
+1002 IGSGIYQLDGV

-1083 VIGLFNAD
+1083 LIGLFAKN
-1091 ETDFSEENAIETV
+1091 ETEFTEKNAIETV
-1104 TSDKDG
+1104 TSGKDG

-1191 DKKFTNGTDE
+1191 DKKFTGGTDE

-1282 PLSGAVIGLFSDG
+1282 PLSGAVIGLFADG

-1366 NIEGIKIGESDE
+1366 NIEGIKVGESDE
-1378 PLAGAVIGLFA
+1378 TLAGAVIGLFA

-1436 SETFPVSIEEN
+1436 SETFSVSIEEN

-1517 YIVAEIQSPTGY
+1517 YIVAEI
-1529 ILTEETFPVSISK
+1529 
-1542 NNEVI
+1542 
-1547 TVKISNEKI
+1547 
-1556 RGNIEGIK
+1556 
-1564 IGESDEPLAGA
+1564 
-1575 VIGLF
+1575 
-1580 ADGESDFSADKA
+1580 
-1592 VKSVTTDENGKF
+1592 
-1604 AFEDIEYGKYIVAEI
+1604 
-1619 QSPEG
+1619 
-1624 YVLTSETFPVS
+1624 
-1635 IEENGQVITVKI
+1635 
-1647 HNEKIRGT
+1647 
-1655 IEGVKVGKSD
+1655 
-1665 EPLAGAVIGLFANGE
+1665 
-1680 SEFTAENAL
+1680 
-1689 ASVTTEKD
+1689 
-1697 GRFIFKDIEY
+1697 
-1707 GKYIVA
+1707 
-1713 EIESPEG
+1713 ESPEG

-1743 SNEKIKGNIE
+1743 SNEKIRGNIE

-1894 RLENIPYGSYFL
+1894 RLENIPYGNYYL

-1999 MLLFKHKKQNK
+1999 MLLFKHRKQNK

>member
-170 AEVCKQVKNFYES
+170 AEVCKQVKSFYEA
-183 YEKNIKTGSK
+183 YEKNIKADGK
-193 EISFAYK
+193 KISFGYFE
-200 KDSLAKENALKC
+200 KEKAEDNVFKC

-291 ADPRDYYA
+291 ADPRPYYA

-809 YYVQEITTDEHYILD
+809 YYVQEISTDEHYILD

-888 FSEENAIETVVS
+888 FSEENAIETV
-900 DDDGSFN
+900 
-907 FEEIIFGNYLV
+907 
-918 KEIESPTGYV
+918 
-928 LSDETFPIVISE
+928 
-940 DGDVIEITIKN
+940 
-951 EKIRGSVQVKK
+951 
-962 YDLTNKSKALN
+962 
-973 GAVFEIFADKNGNE
+973 
-987 KFENDTDKSYGFLNE
+987 
-1002 IGDGIYQLDGV
+1002 
-1013 EYGGYFLKETVAP
+1013 
-1026 AGYVIDENYYYFEI
+1026 
-1040 RENGE
+1040 
-1045 IVNVSNDK
+1045 
-1053 SSDKFF
+1053 
-1059 NDVIRGNVNGL
+1059 
-1070 KINADDKTELQGA
+1070 
-1083 VIGLFNAD
+1083 
-1091 ETDFSEENAIETV
+1091 

-1152 ITIRNKPIKGN
+1152 ITIQNKPIKGN

-1191 DKKFTNGTDE
+1191 DKKFTGGTDE

-1517 YIVAEIQSPTGY
+1517 YIVAEI
-1529 ILTEETFPVSISK
+1529 
-1542 NNEVI
+1542 
-1547 TVKISNEKI
+1547 
-1556 RGNIEGIK
+1556 
-1564 IGESDEPLAGA
+1564 
-1575 VIGLF
+1575 
-1580 ADGESDFSADKA
+1580 
-1592 VKSVTTDENGKF
+1592 
-1604 AFEDIEYGKYIVAEI
+1604 
-1619 QSPEG
+1619 
-1624 YVLTSETFPVS
+1624 
-1635 IEENGQVITVKI
+1635 
-1647 HNEKIRGT
+1647 
-1655 IEGVKVGKSD
+1655 
-1665 EPLAGAVIGLFANGE
+1665 
-1680 SEFTAENAL
+1680 
-1689 ASVTTEKD
+1689 
-1697 GRFIFKDIEY
+1697 
-1707 GKYIVA
+1707 
-1713 EIESPEG
+1713 ESPEG

-1761 EPLSGAVIGLFAD
+1761 EPLNGAVIGLFAD

-1937 NDSSDKF
+1937 NDLSDKF

-1999 MLLFKHKKQNK
+1999 MLLFKHRKQNK

>member
-1 MKQKFCKKLLLI
+1 M
-13 VTAVM
+13 
-18 MLCSALPLQTFT
+18 
-30 QVSAASDYEIVTLP
+30 
-44 APDGYGQKSRT
+44 
-55 QISKNGKIAGGLW
+55 
-68 YIIAHNGDIA
+68 
-78 YCLEPGKPIN
+78 
-88 SFKYKE
+88 
-94 GTISLTQNQ
+94 
-103 KKLLGQVFLYAYAKK
+103 
-118 PADLYSYSEYL
+118 
-129 PQYIATQLLVWEVI
+129 
-143 AGQRDAQFNRISNGY
+143 
-158 TPVKDV
+158 
-164 LNNFKN
+164 
-170 AEVCKQVKNFYES
+170 
-183 YEKNIKTGSK
+183 
-193 EISFAYK
+193 
-200 KDSLAKENALKC
+200 
-212 GSDGTYTFTDKNGQL
+212 
-227 NNFDVTVK
+227 
-235 DGSVV
+235 
-240 SKSATQLKIKAEA
+240 
-253 NKTALITMKQ
+253 
-263 NNVNASGERCGM
+263 
-275 LVLTNG
+275 
-281 SNNQTITKLQ
+281 
-291 ADPRDYYA
+291 
-299 AVKGVENGSLWIKK
+299 
-313 SSPDD
+313 
-318 NKVEG
+318 
-323 ITFHITGNGIDGD
+323 
-336 YTTGKDGYIRIPGL
+336 
-350 KPGTYKVSEK
+350 
-360 TSSIYTNVRDKTVI
+360 
-374 VEAGKTAYVLF
+374 
-385 VNTLKK
+385 
-391 GHLVVTKYTEDKA
+391 
-404 EANFTF
+404 
-410 GLYSTTSDGKVY
+410 
-422 DTFDDKIT
+422 
-430 TYIQGSGYGIASWTE
+430 
-445 LPFWTE
+445 
-451 DGKELI
+451 
-457 YVLTEKNAPDRY
+457 
-469 VTLGEFEGS
+469 
-478 LLSSAD
+478 
-484 DNGLMIHLDVENK
+484 
-497 LKRSSVLIVK
+497 
-507 KDSES
+507 
-512 GDNIPLPGTEFQILD
+512 
-527 SNGNKVILTDD
+527 
-538 DGNETDT
+538 
-545 FVTDES
+545 
-551 GQILLPEPLVYGTYQ
+551 
-566 LIETKAPD
+566 
-574 GYALDKTPIDF
+574 
-585 AITEDGATVQVEK
+585 
-598 MNTPQKGTITI
+598 
-609 SKIGDVFSSVESE
+609 
-622 ENSSAESEK
+622 
-631 NKKIYSPVFEENSL
+631 
-645 KGAKFDIIAA
+645 
-655 EDIYT
+655 
-660 PDGNLKVEKDTVVD
+660 
-674 TITTGSDGTATSKK
+674 
-688 LYLGTYRVVEIEAPE
+688 
-703 GYVLENGETL
+703 
-713 VTLEYE
+713 
-719 GQEIAVTNTGTS
+719 
-731 FKNNYQQVNITLEK
+731 
-745 YLESSEKYGING
+745 
-757 EDYAQYV
+757 
-764 KFGLYAA
+764 
-771 EEITAADGTVIP
+771 
-783 ENGLIETIG
+783 
-792 LTEDMKAQ
+792 
-800 FNKKLPLGS
+800 
-809 YYVQEITTDEHYILD
+809 
-824 DTKYP
+824 
-829 VNFEYLGQDTAVSEI
+829 
-844 KINDGKV
+844 
-851 IDNTFKTGR
+851 
-860 VEGLKV
+860 
-866 DADDKSKL
+866 
-874 SGAVIGLFNADETD
+874 
-888 FSEENAIETVVS
+888 
-900 DDDGSFN
+900 
-907 FEEIIFGNYLV
+907 
-918 KEIESPTGYV
+918 
-928 LSDETFPIVISE
+928 
-940 DGDVIEITIKN
+940 
-951 EKIRGSVQVKK
+951 
-962 YDLTNKSKALN
+962 
-973 GAVFEIFADKNGNE
+973 
-987 KFENDTDKSYGFLNE
+987 
-1002 IGDGIYQLDGV
+1002 
-1013 EYGGYFLKETVAP
+1013 
-1026 AGYVIDENYYYFEI
+1026 
-1040 RENGE
+1040 
-1045 IVNVSNDK
+1045 
-1053 SSDKFF
+1053 
-1059 NDVIRGNVNGL
+1059 
-1070 KINADDKTELQGA
+1070 
-1083 VIGLFNAD
+1083 
-1091 ETDFSEENAIETV
+1091 
-1104 TSDKDG
+1104 
-1110 SFKFTDI
+1110 
-1117 VYGKY
+1117 
-1122 KVAEIEAPEGFV
+1122 
-1134 LSENVYDVNINVN
+1134 
-1147 GVTIE
+1147 TIE

-1191 DKKFTNGTDE
+1191 DKKFTGGTDE

-1230 APEGYTVDRNYYAF
+1230 APEGYTIDRNYYAF

-1761 EPLSGAVIGLFAD
+1761 EPLNGAVIGLFAD

-1937 NDSSDKF
+1937 NDLSDKF

>member
-1 MKQKFCKKLLLI
+1 
-13 VTAVM
+13 
-18 MLCSALPLQTFT
+18 
-30 QVSAASDYEIVTLP
+30 
-44 APDGYGQKSRT
+44 
-55 QISKNGKIAGGLW
+55 
-68 YIIAHNGDIA
+68 
-78 YCLEPGKPIN
+78 
-88 SFKYKE
+88 
-94 GTISLTQNQ
+94 
-103 KKLLGQVFLYAYAKK
+103 
-118 PADLYSYSEYL
+118 
-129 PQYIATQLLVWEVI
+129 
-143 AGQRDAQFNRISNGY
+143 
-158 TPVKDV
+158 
-164 LNNFKN
+164 
-170 AEVCKQVKNFYES
+170 
-183 YEKNIKTGSK
+183 
-193 EISFAYK
+193 
-200 KDSLAKENALKC
+200 
-212 GSDGTYTFTDKNGQL
+212 
-227 NNFDVTVK
+227 
-235 DGSVV
+235 
-240 SKSATQLKIKAEA
+240 
-253 NKTALITMKQ
+253 
-263 NNVNASGERCGM
+263 
-275 LVLTNG
+275 
-281 SNNQTITKLQ
+281 
-291 ADPRDYYA
+291 
-299 AVKGVENGSLWIKK
+299 
-313 SSPDD
+313 
-318 NKVEG
+318 
-323 ITFHITGNGIDGD
+323 
-336 YTTGKDGYIRIPGL
+336 
-350 KPGTYKVSEK
+350 
-360 TSSIYTNVRDKTVI
+360 
-374 VEAGKTAYVLF
+374 
-385 VNTLKK
+385 
-391 GHLVVTKYTEDKA
+391 
-404 EANFTF
+404 
-410 GLYSTTSDGKVY
+410 
-422 DTFDDKIT
+422 
-430 TYIQGSGYGIASWTE
+430 
-445 LPFWTE
+445 
-451 DGKELI
+451 
-457 YVLTEKNAPDRY
+457 
-469 VTLGEFEGS
+469 
-478 LLSSAD
+478 
-484 DNGLMIHLDVENK
+484 
-497 LKRSSVLIVK
+497 
-507 KDSES
+507 
-512 GDNIPLPGTEFQILD
+512 
-527 SNGNKVILTDD
+527 
-538 DGNETDT
+538 
-545 FVTDES
+545 
-551 GQILLPEPLVYGTYQ
+551 
-566 LIETKAPD
+566 
-574 GYALDKTPIDF
+574 
-585 AITEDGATVQVEK
+585 
-598 MNTPQKGTITI
+598 
-609 SKIGDVFSSVESE
+609 
-622 ENSSAESEK
+622 
-631 NKKIYSPVFEENSL
+631 
-645 KGAKFDIIAA
+645 
-655 EDIYT
+655 
-660 PDGNLKVEKDTVVD
+660 
-674 TITTGSDGTATSKK
+674 
-688 LYLGTYRVVEIEAPE
+688 
-703 GYVLENGETL
+703 
-713 VTLEYE
+713 
-719 GQEIAVTNTGTS
+719 
-731 FKNNYQQVNITLEK
+731 
-745 YLESSEKYGING
+745 
-757 EDYAQYV
+757 
-764 KFGLYAA
+764 
-771 EEITAADGTVIP
+771 
-783 ENGLIETIG
+783 
-792 LTEDMKAQ
+792 MKAQ

-809 YYVQEITTDEHYILD
+809 YYVQEISTDEHYILD

-1002 IGDGIYQLDGV
+1002 TGSGIYQLDGV

-1083 VIGLFNAD
+1083 LIGLFDAD
-1091 ETDFSEENAIETV
+1091 ETEFTEKNAIETV

-1134 LSENVYDVNINVN
+1134 LSENDYDVNINVN

-1230 APEGYTVDRNYYAF
+1230 APEGYTIDRNYYAF

-1378 PLAGAVIGLFA
+1378 PLA
-1389 DGESDFSADKA
+1389 
-1400 VKSVTTDENGKF
+1400 
-1412 AFEDIEYGK
+1412 
-1421 YIVAEI
+1421 
-1427 QSPEGYVLT
+1427 
-1436 SETFPVSIEEN
+1436 
-1447 GQVITVKIH
+1447 
-1456 NEKIRGTIEG
+1456 
-1466 VKVGKSDEPLAGAVI
+1466 
-1481 GLFANGESEFTA
+1481 
-1493 ENALAAVTTEKD
+1493 
-1505 GKFIFK
+1505 
-1511 DIVYGK
+1511 
-1517 YIVAEIQSPTGY
+1517 
-1529 ILTEETFPVSISK
+1529 
-1542 NNEVI
+1542 
-1547 TVKISNEKI
+1547 
-1556 RGNIEGIK
+1556 
-1564 IGESDEPLAGA
+1564 
-1575 VIGLF
+1575 
-1580 ADGESDFSADKA
+1580 
-1592 VKSVTTDENGKF
+1592 
-1604 AFEDIEYGKYIVAEI
+1604 
-1619 QSPEG
+1619 
-1624 YVLTSETFPVS
+1624 
-1635 IEENGQVITVKI
+1635 
-1647 HNEKIRGT
+1647 
-1655 IEGVKVGKSD
+1655 
-1665 EPLAGAVIGLFANGE
+1665 
-1680 SEFTAENAL
+1680 
-1689 ASVTTEKD
+1689 
-1697 GRFIFKDIEY
+1697 
-1707 GKYIVA
+1707 
-1713 EIESPEG
+1713 
-1720 YILTEKTFPVSVS
+1720 
-1733 TDNEVITVKI
+1733 
-1743 SNEKIKGNIE
+1743 
-1753 GIKVGESD
+1753 
-1761 EPLSGAVIGLFAD
+1761 GAVIGLFAD

-1999 MLLFKHKKQNK
+1999 MLLFKHRKQNK

>member
-94 GTISLTQNQ
+94 GTIYLSDNQ
-103 KKLLGQVFLYAYAKK
+103 ETLLGQIFLYAYAKK
-118 PADLYSYSEYL
+118 PSNLYSYSEYL

-143 AGQRDAQFNRISNGY
+143 AGQRDAQFNRINNGY

-193 EISFAYK
+193 EVSFAYK

-240 SKSATQLKIKAEA
+240 SKSATQLKVKAEA

-430 TYIQGSGYGIASWTE
+430 TYIQGSGYGKASWTE

-538 DGNETDT
+538 DGNEIDT

-566 LIETKAPD
+566 LIETKAPE
-574 GYALDKTPIDF
+574 GYVLDKTPIDF

-598 MNTPQKGTITI
+598 QNTVQKGTISI

-631 NKKIYSPVFEENSL
+631 NKKIYSPVFEENYL

-688 LYLGTYRVVEIEAPE
+688 LYLGTYR
-703 GYVLENGETL
+703 
-713 VTLEYE
+713 
-719 GQEIAVTNTGTS
+719 
-731 FKNNYQQVNITLEK
+731 
-745 YLESSEKYGING
+745 
-757 EDYAQYV
+757 
-764 KFGLYAA
+764 
-771 EEITAADGTVIP
+771 
-783 ENGLIETIG
+783 
-792 LTEDMKAQ
+792 
-800 FNKKLPLGS
+800 
-809 YYVQEITTDEHYILD
+809 
-824 DTKYP
+824 
-829 VNFEYLGQDTAVSEI
+829 
-844 KINDGKV
+844 
-851 IDNTFKTGR
+851 
-860 VEGLKV
+860 
-866 DADDKSKL
+866 
-874 SGAVIGLFNADETD
+874 
-888 FSEENAIETVVS
+888 
-900 DDDGSFN
+900 
-907 FEEIIFGNYLV
+907 
-918 KEIESPTGYV
+918 
-928 LSDETFPIVISE
+928 
-940 DGDVIEITIKN
+940 
-951 EKIRGSVQVKK
+951 
-962 YDLTNKSKALN
+962 
-973 GAVFEIFADKNGNE
+973 
-987 KFENDTDKSYGFLNE
+987 
-1002 IGDGIYQLDGV
+1002 
-1013 EYGGYFLKETVAP
+1013 
-1026 AGYVIDENYYYFEI
+1026 
-1040 RENGE
+1040 
-1045 IVNVSNDK
+1045 
-1053 SSDKFF
+1053 
-1059 NDVIRGNVNGL
+1059 
-1070 KINADDKTELQGA
+1070 
-1083 VIGLFNAD
+1083 
-1091 ETDFSEENAIETV
+1091 
-1104 TSDKDG
+1104 
-1110 SFKFTDI
+1110 
-1117 VYGKY
+1117 
-1122 KVAEIEAPEGFV
+1122 VAEIEAPEGFV

-1327 VAEIQSP
+1327 VAEI
-1334 TGYILTEETFPVSIS
+1334 
-1349 KNNEVITV
+1349 
-1357 KISNEKIRG
+1357 
-1366 NIEGIKIGESDE
+1366 
-1378 PLAGAVIGLFA
+1378 
-1389 DGESDFSADKA
+1389 
-1400 VKSVTTDENGKF
+1400 
-1412 AFEDIEYGK
+1412 
-1421 YIVAEI
+1421 
-1427 QSPEGYVLT
+1427 
-1436 SETFPVSIEEN
+1436 
-1447 GQVITVKIH
+1447 
-1456 NEKIRGTIEG
+1456 
-1466 VKVGKSDEPLAGAVI
+1466 
-1481 GLFANGESEFTA
+1481 
-1493 ENALAAVTTEKD
+1493 
-1505 GKFIFK
+1505 
-1511 DIVYGK
+1511 
-1517 YIVAEIQSPTGY
+1517 
-1529 ILTEETFPVSISK
+1529 
-1542 NNEVI
+1542 
-1547 TVKISNEKI
+1547 
-1556 RGNIEGIK
+1556 
-1564 IGESDEPLAGA
+1564 
-1575 VIGLF
+1575 
-1580 ADGESDFSADKA
+1580 
-1592 VKSVTTDENGKF
+1592 
-1604 AFEDIEYGKYIVAEI
+1604 
-1619 QSPEG
+1619 
-1624 YVLTSETFPVS
+1624 
-1635 IEENGQVITVKI
+1635 
-1647 HNEKIRGT
+1647 
-1655 IEGVKVGKSD
+1655 
-1665 EPLAGAVIGLFANGE
+1665 
-1680 SEFTAENAL
+1680 
-1689 ASVTTEKD
+1689 
-1697 GRFIFKDIEY
+1697 
-1707 GKYIVA
+1707 
-1713 EIESPEG
+1713 ESPEG

-1852 DSLTDEKLSGAE
+1852 DSITDEKLSDAE

-1937 NDSSDKF
+1937 NDLSDKF

-1999 MLLFKHKKQNK
+1999 MLLFKHRKQNK

>member
-94 GTISLTQNQ
+94 GTIYLSDNQ
-103 KKLLGQVFLYAYAKK
+103 ETLLGQIFLYAYAKK
-118 PADLYSYSEYL
+118 PSNLYSYSEYL

-170 AEVCKQVKNFYES
+170 AEVCKQVKSFYEA
-183 YEKNIKTGSK
+183 YEKNIKADGK
-193 EISFAYK
+193 KISFGYK
-200 KDSLAKENALKC
+200 LEADAKFKSFSA

-291 ADPRDYYA
+291 ADPRPYYA

-430 TYIQGSGYGIASWTE
+430 TYIQGSGYGKASWTE

-566 LIETKAPD
+566 LIETKAPE
-574 GYALDKTPIDF
+574 GYVLDKTPIDF

-598 MNTPQKGTITI
+598 QNTVQKGTISI

-631 NKKIYSPVFEENSL
+631 NKKIYSPVFEENYL

-745 YLESSEKYGING
+745 YLESSDKYGING

-809 YYVQEITTDEHYILD
+809 YYVQEISTDEHYILD

-1002 IGDGIYQLDGV
+1002 TGSGIYQLDGV

-1083 VIGLFNAD
+1083 LIGLFDAD
-1091 ETDFSEENAIETV
+1091 ETEFTEKNAIETV

-1134 LSENVYDVNINVN
+1134 LSENDYDVNINVN

-1230 APEGYTVDRNYYAF
+1230 APEGYTIDRNYYAF

-1282 PLSGAVIGLFSDG
+1282 PLSGAVIGLFSD
-1295 ESEFTAE
+1295 
-1302 NALAAVTT
+1302 
-1310 EKDGKF
+1310 
-1316 IFKDIV
+1316 
-1322 YGKYI
+1322 
-1327 VAEIQSP
+1327 
-1334 TGYILTEETFPVSIS
+1334 
-1349 KNNEVITV
+1349 
-1357 KISNEKIRG
+1357 
-1366 NIEGIKIGESDE
+1366 
-1378 PLAGAVIGLFA
+1378 
-1389 DGESDFSADKA
+1389 
-1400 VKSVTTDENGKF
+1400 
-1412 AFEDIEYGK
+1412 
-1421 YIVAEI
+1421 
-1427 QSPEGYVLT
+1427 
-1436 SETFPVSIEEN
+1436 
-1447 GQVITVKIH
+1447 
-1456 NEKIRGTIEG
+1456 
-1466 VKVGKSDEPLAGAVI
+1466 
-1481 GLFANGESEFTA
+1481 GESEFTA

-1960 TTFTSGTVPYVTYNN
+1960 TTFTSGTVPYVSYNN

-1999 MLLFKHKKQNK
+1999 MLLFKHRKQNK

>member
-18 MLCSALPLQTFT
+18 MLCSTIPFQAFT
-30 QVSAASDYEIVTLP
+30 QVSAASSYEVLVLFSP
-44 APDGYGQKSRT
+44 EGYGQKT
-55 QISKNGKIAGGLW
+55 DVQISKNGKIKAGGTW
-68 YIIAHNGDIA
+68 RIITNNGDIA
-78 YCLEPGKPIN
+78 YCLEPGKSIN
-88 SFKYKE
+88 TNSDYIAYYKN
-94 GTISLTQNQ
+94 GTISLTQSQ
-103 KKLLGQVFLYAYAKK
+103 KVLLERIFLYGYAKK

-143 AGQRDAQFNRISNGY
+143 AGQRDAQFNRIDNGY

-170 AEVCKQVKNFYES
+170 AEVCKQVKSFYEA
-183 YEKNIKTGSK
+183 YEKNIKADGKSV
-193 EISFAYK
+193 SFASTRESVAESK
-200 KDSLAKENALKC
+200 AAAC

-538 DGNETDT
+538 DGNEIDT

-631 NKKIYSPVFEENSL
+631 NKKIYSPVFEENTL

-688 LYLGTYRVVEIEAPE
+688 LYLGTYRVVEIEAPD

-809 YYVQEITTDEHYILD
+809 YYVQEISTDEHYILD

-1002 IGDGIYQLDGV
+1002 IGSGIYQLDGV

-1083 VIGLFNAD
+1083 LIGLFAKN
-1091 ETDFSEENAIETV
+1091 ETEFTEKNAIETV
-1104 TSDKDG
+1104 TSGKDG

-1191 DKKFTNGTDE
+1191 DKKFTGGTDE

-1230 APEGYTVDRNYYAF
+1230 APEGYTIDRNYYAF

-1282 PLSGAVIGLFSDG
+1282 PLSGAVIGLFSD
-1295 ESEFTAE
+1295 
-1302 NALAAVTT
+1302 
-1310 EKDGKF
+1310 
-1316 IFKDIV
+1316 
-1322 YGKYI
+1322 
-1327 VAEIQSP
+1327 
-1334 TGYILTEETFPVSIS
+1334 
-1349 KNNEVITV
+1349 
-1357 KISNEKIRG
+1357 
-1366 NIEGIKIGESDE
+1366 
-1378 PLAGAVIGLFA
+1378 
-1389 DGESDFSADKA
+1389 
-1400 VKSVTTDENGKF
+1400 
-1412 AFEDIEYGK
+1412 
-1421 YIVAEI
+1421 
-1427 QSPEGYVLT
+1427 
-1436 SETFPVSIEEN
+1436 
-1447 GQVITVKIH
+1447 
-1456 NEKIRGTIEG
+1456 
-1466 VKVGKSDEPLAGAVI
+1466 
-1481 GLFANGESEFTA
+1481 GESEFTA

-1937 NDSSDKF
+1937 NDLSDKF

-1999 MLLFKHKKQNK
+1999 MLLFKHRKQNK

>member
-94 GTISLTQNQ
+94 GTIYLSDNQ
-103 KKLLGQVFLYAYAKK
+103 ETLLGQIFLYAYAKK
-118 PADLYSYSEYL
+118 PSNLYSYSEYL

-193 EISFAYK
+193 EVSFAYK

-574 GYALDKTPIDF
+574 GYVLDKTLIDF

-598 MNTPQKGTITI
+598 QNTVQKGTISI

-688 LYLGTYRVVEIEAPE
+688 LYLGTYRVVEIEAPD

-809 YYVQEITTDEHYILD
+809 YYVQEISTDEHYILD

-874 SGAVIGLFNADETD
+874 S
-888 FSEENAIETVVS
+888 
-900 DDDGSFN
+900 
-907 FEEIIFGNYLV
+907 
-918 KEIESPTGYV
+918 
-928 LSDETFPIVISE
+928 
-940 DGDVIEITIKN
+940 
-951 EKIRGSVQVKK
+951 
-962 YDLTNKSKALN
+962 
-973 GAVFEIFADKNGNE
+973 
-987 KFENDTDKSYGFLNE
+987 
-1002 IGDGIYQLDGV
+1002 
-1013 EYGGYFLKETVAP
+1013 
-1026 AGYVIDENYYYFEI
+1026 
-1040 RENGE
+1040 
-1045 IVNVSNDK
+1045 
-1053 SSDKFF
+1053 
-1059 NDVIRGNVNGL
+1059 
-1070 KINADDKTELQGA
+1070 GA

-1191 DKKFTNGTDE
+1191 DKKFTGGTDE

-1295 ESEFTAE
+1295 ES
-1302 NALAAVTT
+1302 
-1310 EKDGKF
+1310 D
-1316 IFKDIV
+1316 
-1322 YGKYI
+1322 
-1327 VAEIQSP
+1327 
-1334 TGYILTEETFPVSIS
+1334 
-1349 KNNEVITV
+1349 
-1357 KISNEKIRG
+1357 
-1366 NIEGIKIGESDE
+1366 
-1378 PLAGAVIGLFA
+1378 
-1389 DGESDFSADKA
+1389 
-1400 VKSVTTDENGKF
+1400 
-1412 AFEDIEYGK
+1412 
-1421 YIVAEI
+1421 
-1427 QSPEGYVLT
+1427 
-1436 SETFPVSIEEN
+1436 
-1447 GQVITVKIH
+1447 
-1456 NEKIRGTIEG
+1456 
-1466 VKVGKSDEPLAGAVI
+1466 
-1481 GLFANGESEFTA
+1481 FTA

-1937 NDSSDKF
+1937 NDLSDKF

-1999 MLLFKHKKQNK
+1999 MLLFKHRKQNK

>member
-1 MKQKFCKKLLLI
+1 
-13 VTAVM
+13 
-18 MLCSALPLQTFT
+18 
-30 QVSAASDYEIVTLP
+30 
-44 APDGYGQKSRT
+44 
-55 QISKNGKIAGGLW
+55 
-68 YIIAHNGDIA
+68 
-78 YCLEPGKPIN
+78 
-88 SFKYKE
+88 
-94 GTISLTQNQ
+94 
-103 KKLLGQVFLYAYAKK
+103 
-118 PADLYSYSEYL
+118 
-129 PQYIATQLLVWEVI
+129 
-143 AGQRDAQFNRISNGY
+143 
-158 TPVKDV
+158 
-164 LNNFKN
+164 
-170 AEVCKQVKNFYES
+170 
-183 YEKNIKTGSK
+183 
-193 EISFAYK
+193 
-200 KDSLAKENALKC
+200 
-212 GSDGTYTFTDKNGQL
+212 
-227 NNFDVTVK
+227 
-235 DGSVV
+235 
-240 SKSATQLKIKAEA
+240 
-253 NKTALITMKQ
+253 MKQ

-430 TYIQGSGYGIASWTE
+430 TYIQGSGYGKASWTE

-574 GYALDKTPIDF
+574 GYVLDKTLIDF

-598 MNTPQKGTITI
+598 QNTVQKGTISI

-688 LYLGTYRVVEIEAPE
+688 LYLGTYRVVEIEAPD

-809 YYVQEITTDEHYILD
+809 YYVQEISTDEHYILD

-874 SGAVIGLFNADETD
+874 S
-888 FSEENAIETVVS
+888 
-900 DDDGSFN
+900 
-907 FEEIIFGNYLV
+907 
-918 KEIESPTGYV
+918 
-928 LSDETFPIVISE
+928 
-940 DGDVIEITIKN
+940 
-951 EKIRGSVQVKK
+951 
-962 YDLTNKSKALN
+962 
-973 GAVFEIFADKNGNE
+973 
-987 KFENDTDKSYGFLNE
+987 
-1002 IGDGIYQLDGV
+1002 
-1013 EYGGYFLKETVAP
+1013 
-1026 AGYVIDENYYYFEI
+1026 
-1040 RENGE
+1040 
-1045 IVNVSNDK
+1045 
-1053 SSDKFF
+1053 
-1059 NDVIRGNVNGL
+1059 
-1070 KINADDKTELQGA
+1070 GA

-1191 DKKFTNGTDE
+1191 DKKFTGGTDE

-1230 APEGYTVDRNYYAF
+1230 APEGYTIDRNYYAF

-1282 PLSGAVIGLFSDG
+1282 PLAGAVIGLFADG

-1493 ENALAAVTTEKD
+1493 ENALATVTTEKD

-1511 DIVYGK
+1511 DIV
-1517 YIVAEIQSPTGY
+1517 
-1529 ILTEETFPVSISK
+1529 
-1542 NNEVI
+1542 
-1547 TVKISNEKI
+1547 
-1556 RGNIEGIK
+1556 
-1564 IGESDEPLAGA
+1564 
-1575 VIGLF
+1575 
-1580 ADGESDFSADKA
+1580 
-1592 VKSVTTDENGKF
+1592 
-1604 AFEDIEYGKYIVAEI
+1604 
-1619 QSPEG
+1619 
-1624 YVLTSETFPVS
+1624 
-1635 IEENGQVITVKI
+1635 
-1647 HNEKIRGT
+1647 
-1655 IEGVKVGKSD
+1655 
-1665 EPLAGAVIGLFANGE
+1665 
-1680 SEFTAENAL
+1680 
-1689 ASVTTEKD
+1689 
-1697 GRFIFKDIEY
+1697 Y

-1743 SNEKIKGNIE
+1743 SNEKIRGNIE

-1823 YPVEISQNTQISITI
+1823 YPVEISHNTQISITI

-1999 MLLFKHKKQNK
+1999 MLLFKHRKQNK

>member
-1 MKQKFCKKLLLI
+1 MPKRKEMKMKQKFCKKLLLI

-18 MLCSALPLQTFT
+18 MLCSTIPFQAFT
-30 QVSAASDYEIVTLP
+30 QVSAASSYEVLVLFSP
-44 APDGYGQKSRT
+44 EGYGQKT
-55 QISKNGKIAGGLW
+55 DVQISKNGKIKAGGTW
-68 YIIAHNGDIA
+68 RIITNNGDIA
-78 YCLEPGKPIN
+78 YCLEPGKSIN
-88 SFKYKE
+88 TNSDYIAYYKN
-94 GTISLTQNQ
+94 GTISLTQSQ
-103 KKLLGQVFLYAYAKK
+103 KVLLERIFLYGYAKK

-143 AGQRDAQFNRISNGY
+143 AGQRDAQFNRIDNGY

-170 AEVCKQVKNFYES
+170 AEVCKQVKSFYEA
-183 YEKNIKTGSK
+183 YEKNIKADGKSV
-193 EISFAYK
+193 SFASTRESVAESK
-200 KDSLAKENALKC
+200 AAAC

-336 YTTGKDGYIRIPGL
+336 YTTGKDGYIRIPSL

-430 TYIQGSGYGIASWTE
+430 TYIQGSGYGKASWTE

-538 DGNETDT
+538 DGNEIDT

-574 GYALDKTPIDF
+574 GYVLDKTPIDF

-809 YYVQEITTDEHYILD
+809 YYVQEISTDEHYILD

-928 LSDETFPIVISE
+928 LSDETFPVIISE

-1002 IGDGIYQLDGV
+1002 TGSGIYQLDGV

-1152 ITIRNKPIKGN
+1152 ITIQNKPIKGN

-1191 DKKFTNGTDE
+1191 DKKFTGGTDE

-1230 APEGYTVDRNYYAF
+1230 APEGYTIDRNYYAF

-1295 ESEFTAE
+1295 ES
-1302 NALAAVTT
+1302 
-1310 EKDGKF
+1310 D
-1316 IFKDIV
+1316 
-1322 YGKYI
+1322 
-1327 VAEIQSP
+1327 
-1334 TGYILTEETFPVSIS
+1334 
-1349 KNNEVITV
+1349 
-1357 KISNEKIRG
+1357 
-1366 NIEGIKIGESDE
+1366 
-1378 PLAGAVIGLFA
+1378 
-1389 DGESDFSADKA
+1389 
-1400 VKSVTTDENGKF
+1400 
-1412 AFEDIEYGK
+1412 
-1421 YIVAEI
+1421 
-1427 QSPEGYVLT
+1427 
-1436 SETFPVSIEEN
+1436 
-1447 GQVITVKIH
+1447 
-1456 NEKIRGTIEG
+1456 
-1466 VKVGKSDEPLAGAVI
+1466 
-1481 GLFANGESEFTA
+1481 FTA

-1937 NDSSDKF
+1937 NDLSDKF

-1999 MLLFKHKKQNK
+1999 MLLFKHRKQNK

>member
-170 AEVCKQVKNFYES
+170 AEVCKQVKSFYEA
-183 YEKNIKTGSK
+183 YEKNIKADGK
-193 EISFAYK
+193 KISFGYFE
-200 KDSLAKENALKC
+200 KEKAEDNVFKC

-291 ADPRDYYA
+291 ADPRPYYA

-430 TYIQGSGYGIASWTE
+430 TYIQGSGYGKASWTE

-538 DGNETDT
+538 DGNEIDT

-574 GYALDKTPIDF
+574 GYVLDKTLIDF

-598 MNTPQKGTITI
+598 QNTVQKGTISI

-688 LYLGTYRVVEIEAPE
+688 LYLGTYRVVEIEAPD

-809 YYVQEITTDEHYILD
+809 YYVQEISTDEHYILD

-888 FSEENAIETVVS
+888 FSEENAIETV
-900 DDDGSFN
+900 
-907 FEEIIFGNYLV
+907 
-918 KEIESPTGYV
+918 
-928 LSDETFPIVISE
+928 
-940 DGDVIEITIKN
+940 
-951 EKIRGSVQVKK
+951 
-962 YDLTNKSKALN
+962 
-973 GAVFEIFADKNGNE
+973 
-987 KFENDTDKSYGFLNE
+987 
-1002 IGDGIYQLDGV
+1002 
-1013 EYGGYFLKETVAP
+1013 
-1026 AGYVIDENYYYFEI
+1026 
-1040 RENGE
+1040 
-1045 IVNVSNDK
+1045 
-1053 SSDKFF
+1053 
-1059 NDVIRGNVNGL
+1059 
-1070 KINADDKTELQGA
+1070 
-1083 VIGLFNAD
+1083 
-1091 ETDFSEENAIETV
+1091 

-1152 ITIRNKPIKGN
+1152 ITIQNKPLKGN

-1191 DKKFTNGTDE
+1191 DKKFTGGTDE

-1230 APEGYTVDRNYYAF
+1230 APEGYTIDRNYYAF

-1295 ESEFTAE
+1295 ES
-1302 NALAAVTT
+1302 
-1310 EKDGKF
+1310 D
-1316 IFKDIV
+1316 
-1322 YGKYI
+1322 
-1327 VAEIQSP
+1327 
-1334 TGYILTEETFPVSIS
+1334 
-1349 KNNEVITV
+1349 
-1357 KISNEKIRG
+1357 
-1366 NIEGIKIGESDE
+1366 
-1378 PLAGAVIGLFA
+1378 
-1389 DGESDFSADKA
+1389 
-1400 VKSVTTDENGKF
+1400 
-1412 AFEDIEYGK
+1412 
-1421 YIVAEI
+1421 
-1427 QSPEGYVLT
+1427 
-1436 SETFPVSIEEN
+1436 
-1447 GQVITVKIH
+1447 
-1456 NEKIRGTIEG
+1456 
-1466 VKVGKSDEPLAGAVI
+1466 
-1481 GLFANGESEFTA
+1481 FTA

-1937 NDSSDKF
+1937 NDLSDKF

-1999 MLLFKHKKQNK
+1999 MLLFKHRKQNK

>member
-94 GTISLTQNQ
+94 GTIYLSDNQ
-103 KKLLGQVFLYAYAKK
+103 ETLLGQIFLYAYAKK
-118 PADLYSYSEYL
+118 PSNLYSYSEYL

-143 AGQRDAQFNRISNGY
+143 AGQRDAQFNRINNGY

-193 EISFAYK
+193 EVSFAYK

-240 SKSATQLKIKAEA
+240 SKSATQLKVKAEA

-430 TYIQGSGYGIASWTE
+430 TYIQGSGYGKASWTE

-538 DGNETDT
+538 DGNEIDT

-566 LIETKAPD
+566 LIETKAPE
-574 GYALDKTPIDF
+574 GYVLDKTPIDF

-598 MNTPQKGTITI
+598 QNTVQKGTISI

-631 NKKIYSPVFEENSL
+631 NKKIYSPVFEENYL

-688 LYLGTYRVVEIEAPE
+688 LYLGTYR
-703 GYVLENGETL
+703 
-713 VTLEYE
+713 
-719 GQEIAVTNTGTS
+719 
-731 FKNNYQQVNITLEK
+731 
-745 YLESSEKYGING
+745 
-757 EDYAQYV
+757 
-764 KFGLYAA
+764 
-771 EEITAADGTVIP
+771 
-783 ENGLIETIG
+783 
-792 LTEDMKAQ
+792 
-800 FNKKLPLGS
+800 
-809 YYVQEITTDEHYILD
+809 
-824 DTKYP
+824 
-829 VNFEYLGQDTAVSEI
+829 
-844 KINDGKV
+844 
-851 IDNTFKTGR
+851 
-860 VEGLKV
+860 
-866 DADDKSKL
+866 
-874 SGAVIGLFNADETD
+874 
-888 FSEENAIETVVS
+888 
-900 DDDGSFN
+900 
-907 FEEIIFGNYLV
+907 
-918 KEIESPTGYV
+918 
-928 LSDETFPIVISE
+928 
-940 DGDVIEITIKN
+940 
-951 EKIRGSVQVKK
+951 
-962 YDLTNKSKALN
+962 
-973 GAVFEIFADKNGNE
+973 
-987 KFENDTDKSYGFLNE
+987 
-1002 IGDGIYQLDGV
+1002 
-1013 EYGGYFLKETVAP
+1013 
-1026 AGYVIDENYYYFEI
+1026 
-1040 RENGE
+1040 
-1045 IVNVSNDK
+1045 
-1053 SSDKFF
+1053 
-1059 NDVIRGNVNGL
+1059 
-1070 KINADDKTELQGA
+1070 
-1083 VIGLFNAD
+1083 
-1091 ETDFSEENAIETV
+1091 
-1104 TSDKDG
+1104 
-1110 SFKFTDI
+1110 
-1117 VYGKY
+1117 
-1122 KVAEIEAPEGFV
+1122 VAEIEAPEGFV

-1282 PLSGAVIGLFSDG
+1282 PLSGAVIGLFADG

-1366 NIEGIKIGESDE
+1366 NIEGIKVGESDE
-1378 PLAGAVIGLFA
+1378 TLAGAVIGLFA

-1436 SETFPVSIEEN
+1436 SETFSVSIEEN

-1466 VKVGKSDEPLAGAVI
+1466 VKVGESDETLAGAVI

-1493 ENALAAVTTEKD
+1493 ENALAT
-1505 GKFIFK
+1505 
-1511 DIVYGK
+1511 
-1517 YIVAEIQSPTGY
+1517 
-1529 ILTEETFPVSISK
+1529 
-1542 NNEVI
+1542 
-1547 TVKISNEKI
+1547 
-1556 RGNIEGIK
+1556 
-1564 IGESDEPLAGA
+1564 
-1575 VIGLF
+1575 
-1580 ADGESDFSADKA
+1580 
-1592 VKSVTTDENGKF
+1592 
-1604 AFEDIEYGKYIVAEI
+1604 
-1619 QSPEG
+1619 
-1624 YVLTSETFPVS
+1624 
-1635 IEENGQVITVKI
+1635 
-1647 HNEKIRGT
+1647 
-1655 IEGVKVGKSD
+1655 
-1665 EPLAGAVIGLFANGE
+1665 
-1680 SEFTAENAL
+1680 
-1689 ASVTTEKD
+1689 VTTEKD

-1720 YILTEKTFPVSVS
+1720 YILTDKTFPVSVS

-1937 NDSSDKF
+1937 NDLSDKF

-1999 MLLFKHKKQNK
+1999 MLLFKHRKQNK

>member
-94 GTISLTQNQ
+94 GTIYLSDNQ
-103 KKLLGQVFLYAYAKK
+103 ETLLGQIFLYAYAKK
-118 PADLYSYSEYL
+118 PSNLYSYSEYL

-143 AGQRDAQFNRISNGY
+143 AGQRDAQFNRINNGY

-193 EISFAYK
+193 EVSFAYK

-240 SKSATQLKIKAEA
+240 SKSATQLKVKAEA

-430 TYIQGSGYGIASWTE
+430 TYIQGSGYGKASWTE

-538 DGNETDT
+538 DGNEIDT

-566 LIETKAPD
+566 LIETKAPE
-574 GYALDKTPIDF
+574 GYVLDKTPIDF

-598 MNTPQKGTITI
+598 QNTVQKGTISI

-631 NKKIYSPVFEENSL
+631 NKKIYSPVFEKNYL

-688 LYLGTYRVVEIEAPE
+688 LYLGTYR
-703 GYVLENGETL
+703 
-713 VTLEYE
+713 
-719 GQEIAVTNTGTS
+719 
-731 FKNNYQQVNITLEK
+731 
-745 YLESSEKYGING
+745 
-757 EDYAQYV
+757 
-764 KFGLYAA
+764 
-771 EEITAADGTVIP
+771 
-783 ENGLIETIG
+783 
-792 LTEDMKAQ
+792 
-800 FNKKLPLGS
+800 
-809 YYVQEITTDEHYILD
+809 
-824 DTKYP
+824 
-829 VNFEYLGQDTAVSEI
+829 
-844 KINDGKV
+844 
-851 IDNTFKTGR
+851 
-860 VEGLKV
+860 
-866 DADDKSKL
+866 
-874 SGAVIGLFNADETD
+874 
-888 FSEENAIETVVS
+888 
-900 DDDGSFN
+900 
-907 FEEIIFGNYLV
+907 
-918 KEIESPTGYV
+918 
-928 LSDETFPIVISE
+928 
-940 DGDVIEITIKN
+940 
-951 EKIRGSVQVKK
+951 
-962 YDLTNKSKALN
+962 
-973 GAVFEIFADKNGNE
+973 
-987 KFENDTDKSYGFLNE
+987 
-1002 IGDGIYQLDGV
+1002 
-1013 EYGGYFLKETVAP
+1013 
-1026 AGYVIDENYYYFEI
+1026 
-1040 RENGE
+1040 
-1045 IVNVSNDK
+1045 
-1053 SSDKFF
+1053 
-1059 NDVIRGNVNGL
+1059 
-1070 KINADDKTELQGA
+1070 
-1083 VIGLFNAD
+1083 
-1091 ETDFSEENAIETV
+1091 
-1104 TSDKDG
+1104 
-1110 SFKFTDI
+1110 
-1117 VYGKY
+1117 
-1122 KVAEIEAPEGFV
+1122 VAEIEAPEGFV

-1282 PLSGAVIGLFSDG
+1282 PLSGAVIGLFADG

-1366 NIEGIKIGESDE
+1366 NIEGIKVGESDE
-1378 PLAGAVIGLFA
+1378 TLAGAVIGLFA

-1436 SETFPVSIEEN
+1436 SETFSVSIEEN

-1466 VKVGKSDEPLAGAVI
+1466 VKVGESDETLAGAVI

-1493 ENALAAVTTEKD
+1493 ENALAT
-1505 GKFIFK
+1505 
-1511 DIVYGK
+1511 
-1517 YIVAEIQSPTGY
+1517 
-1529 ILTEETFPVSISK
+1529 
-1542 NNEVI
+1542 
-1547 TVKISNEKI
+1547 
-1556 RGNIEGIK
+1556 
-1564 IGESDEPLAGA
+1564 
-1575 VIGLF
+1575 
-1580 ADGESDFSADKA
+1580 
-1592 VKSVTTDENGKF
+1592 
-1604 AFEDIEYGKYIVAEI
+1604 
-1619 QSPEG
+1619 
-1624 YVLTSETFPVS
+1624 
-1635 IEENGQVITVKI
+1635 
-1647 HNEKIRGT
+1647 
-1655 IEGVKVGKSD
+1655 
-1665 EPLAGAVIGLFANGE
+1665 
-1680 SEFTAENAL
+1680 
-1689 ASVTTEKD
+1689 VTTEKD

-1720 YILTEKTFPVSVS
+1720 YILTDKTFPVSVS

-1937 NDSSDKF
+1937 NDLSDKF

-1999 MLLFKHKKQNK
+1999 MLLFKHRKQNK

>member
-170 AEVCKQVKNFYES
+170 AEVCKQVKSFYEA
-183 YEKNIKTGSK
+183 YEKNIKADGK
-193 EISFAYK
+193 KISFGYFE
-200 KDSLAKENALKC
+200 KEKAEDNVFKC

-291 ADPRDYYA
+291 ADPRPYYA

-430 TYIQGSGYGIASWTE
+430 TYIQGSGYGKVSWTE

-574 GYALDKTPIDF
+574 GYVLDKTPIDF

-598 MNTPQKGTITI
+598 QNTVQKGTISI

-688 LYLGTYRVVEIEAPE
+688 LYLGTYRVVEIEAPD

-851 IDNTFKTGR
+851 IDNTFKTGC

-918 KEIESPTGYV
+918 NRIC
-928 LSDETFPIVISE
+928 
-940 DGDVIEITIKN
+940 
-951 EKIRGSVQVKK
+951 
-962 YDLTNKSKALN
+962 
-973 GAVFEIFADKNGNE
+973 
-987 KFENDTDKSYGFLNE
+987 
-1002 IGDGIYQLDGV
+1002 
-1013 EYGGYFLKETVAP
+1013 
-1026 AGYVIDENYYYFEI
+1026 
-1040 RENGE
+1040 
-1045 IVNVSNDK
+1045 
-1053 SSDKFF
+1053 
-1059 NDVIRGNVNGL
+1059 
-1070 KINADDKTELQGA
+1070 
-1083 VIGLFNAD
+1083 
-1091 ETDFSEENAIETV
+1091 
-1104 TSDKDG
+1104 
-1110 SFKFTDI
+1110 
-1117 VYGKY
+1117 
-1122 KVAEIEAPEGFV
+1122 
-1134 LSENVYDVNINVN
+1134 
-1147 GVTIE
+1147 
-1152 ITIRNKPIKGN
+1152 
-1163 VLIAKYDSGNPPQ
+1163 
-1176 ILNGAVFAV
+1176 
-1185 YRDVNG
+1185 
-1191 DKKFTNGTDE
+1191 
-1201 LLGNMTES
+1201 
-1209 SAGIHEYKDLLY
+1209 
-1221 GDYLTREIK
+1221 
-1230 APEGYTVDRNYYAF
+1230 AF
-1244 SIKKDGE
+1244 
-1251 TVKVGNNADGNFYNK
+1251 
-1266 DIKGNI
+1266 
-1272 EGVKVGESDE
+1272 
-1282 PLSGAVIGLFSDG
+1282 
-1295 ESEFTAE
+1295 
-1302 NALAAVTT
+1302 
-1310 EKDGKF
+1310 
-1316 IFKDIV
+1316 
-1322 YGKYI
+1322 
-1327 VAEIQSP
+1327 
-1334 TGYILTEETFPVSIS
+1334 
-1349 KNNEVITV
+1349 
-1357 KISNEKIRG
+1357 R
-1366 NIEGIKIGESDE
+1366 
-1378 PLAGAVIGLFA
+1378 
-1389 DGESDFSADKA
+1389 
-1400 VKSVTTDENGKF
+1400 
-1412 AFEDIEYGK
+1412 
-1421 YIVAEI
+1421 
-1427 QSPEGYVLT
+1427 
-1436 SETFPVSIEEN
+1436 
-1447 GQVITVKIH
+1447 
-1456 NEKIRGTIEG
+1456 
-1466 VKVGKSDEPLAGAVI
+1466 
-1481 GLFANGESEFTA
+1481 
-1493 ENALAAVTTEKD
+1493 
-1505 GKFIFK
+1505 
-1511 DIVYGK
+1511 
-1517 YIVAEIQSPTGY
+1517 
-1529 ILTEETFPVSISK
+1529 
-1542 NNEVI
+1542 
-1547 TVKISNEKI
+1547 
-1556 RGNIEGIK
+1556 
-1564 IGESDEPLAGA
+1564 
-1575 VIGLF
+1575 
-1580 ADGESDFSADKA
+1580 
-1592 VKSVTTDENGKF
+1592 
-1604 AFEDIEYGKYIVAEI
+1604 
-1619 QSPEG
+1619 
-1624 YVLTSETFPVS
+1624 
-1635 IEENGQVITVKI
+1635 
-1647 HNEKIRGT
+1647 
-1655 IEGVKVGKSD
+1655 
-1665 EPLAGAVIGLFANGE
+1665 
-1680 SEFTAENAL
+1680 
-1689 ASVTTEKD
+1689 
-1697 GRFIFKDIEY
+1697 
-1707 GKYIVA
+1707 
-1713 EIESPEG
+1713 
-1720 YILTEKTFPVSVS
+1720 
-1733 TDNEVITVKI
+1733 
-1743 SNEKIKGNIE
+1743 
-1753 GIKVGESD
+1753 
-1761 EPLSGAVIGLFAD
+1761 
-1774 GESDLT
+1774 
-1780 NRNALGTVTT
+1780 
-1790 DENGKFVFENVEY
+1790 
-1803 GKYIIAEIQPPEGY
+1803 
-1817 ILTNQI
+1817 
-1823 YPVEISQNTQISITI
+1823 
-1838 VNVKIKGIVEIEKY
+1838 
-1852 DSLTDEKLSGAE
+1852 
-1864 FTVFTDTNGNGKFDE
+1864 
-1879 GEQYGVLEEVETGLY
+1879 
-1894 RLENIPYGSYFL
+1894 
-1906 KETKSPD
+1906 
-1913 GYYIDD
+1913 
-1919 NYYNFKIENNG
+1919 
-1930 EVVKITN
+1930 
-1937 NDSSDKF
+1937 
-1944 VNQKI
+1944 
-1949 TTTTTTTVTTT
+1949 
-1960 TTFTSGTVPYVTYNN
+1960 
-1975 PSPLTGSKKIPA
+1975 
-1987 AVFITGLTAFGG
+1987 
-1999 MLLFKHKKQNK
+1999 
-2010 K
+2010 

>member
-55 QISKNGKIAGGLW
+55 QISKNGKVAGGLW

-94 GTISLTQNQ
+94 GTISLTNDQ
-103 KKLLGQVFLYAYAKK
+103 KNLLGQIFLYAYAKK
-118 PADLYSYSEYL
+118 PSNLYSYSEYL

-164 LNNFKN
+164 LNNFNN

-291 ADPRDYYA
+291 ADPRPYYA

-538 DGNETDT
+538 DGNEIDT

-598 MNTPQKGTITI
+598 QNTVQKGTISI

-688 LYLGTYRVVEIEAPE
+688 LYLGTYRVVEIEAPD

-809 YYVQEITTDEHYILD
+809 YYVQEISTDEHYILD

-888 FSEENAIETVVS
+888 FSEENAIETV
-900 DDDGSFN
+900 
-907 FEEIIFGNYLV
+907 
-918 KEIESPTGYV
+918 
-928 LSDETFPIVISE
+928 
-940 DGDVIEITIKN
+940 
-951 EKIRGSVQVKK
+951 
-962 YDLTNKSKALN
+962 
-973 GAVFEIFADKNGNE
+973 
-987 KFENDTDKSYGFLNE
+987 
-1002 IGDGIYQLDGV
+1002 
-1013 EYGGYFLKETVAP
+1013 
-1026 AGYVIDENYYYFEI
+1026 
-1040 RENGE
+1040 
-1045 IVNVSNDK
+1045 
-1053 SSDKFF
+1053 
-1059 NDVIRGNVNGL
+1059 
-1070 KINADDKTELQGA
+1070 
-1083 VIGLFNAD
+1083 
-1091 ETDFSEENAIETV
+1091 

-1152 ITIRNKPIKGN
+1152 ITIQNKPIKGN

-1191 DKKFTNGTDE
+1191 DKKFTGGTDE

-1230 APEGYTVDRNYYAF
+1230 APEGYTIDRNYYAF

-1517 YIVAEIQSPTGY
+1517 YIVAEI
-1529 ILTEETFPVSISK
+1529 
-1542 NNEVI
+1542 
-1547 TVKISNEKI
+1547 
-1556 RGNIEGIK
+1556 
-1564 IGESDEPLAGA
+1564 
-1575 VIGLF
+1575 
-1580 ADGESDFSADKA
+1580 
-1592 VKSVTTDENGKF
+1592 
-1604 AFEDIEYGKYIVAEI
+1604 
-1619 QSPEG
+1619 
-1624 YVLTSETFPVS
+1624 
-1635 IEENGQVITVKI
+1635 
-1647 HNEKIRGT
+1647 
-1655 IEGVKVGKSD
+1655 
-1665 EPLAGAVIGLFANGE
+1665 
-1680 SEFTAENAL
+1680 
-1689 ASVTTEKD
+1689 
-1697 GRFIFKDIEY
+1697 
-1707 GKYIVA
+1707 
-1713 EIESPEG
+1713 ESPEG

-1937 NDSSDKF
+1937 NDLSDKF

-1999 MLLFKHKKQNK
+1999 MLLFKHRKQNK

>member
-94 GTISLTQNQ
+94 GTIYLSDNQ
-103 KKLLGQVFLYAYAKK
+103 ETLLGQIFLYAYAKK
-118 PADLYSYSEYL
+118 PSNLYSYSEYL

-170 AEVCKQVKNFYES
+170 AEVCKQVKSFYEA
-183 YEKNIKTGSK
+183 YEKNIKADGK
-193 EISFAYK
+193 KISFGYK
-200 KDSLAKENALKC
+200 LEADAKFKSFSA

-291 ADPRDYYA
+291 ADPRPYYA

-430 TYIQGSGYGIASWTE
+430 TYIQGSGYGKASWTE

-566 LIETKAPD
+566 LIETKAPE
-574 GYALDKTPIDF
+574 GYVLDKTPIDF

-598 MNTPQKGTITI
+598 QNTVQKGTISI

-631 NKKIYSPVFEENSL
+631 NKKIYSPVFEENYL

-745 YLESSEKYGING
+745 YLESSDKYGING

-809 YYVQEITTDEHYILD
+809 YYVQEISTDEHYILD

-1002 IGDGIYQLDGV
+1002 TGSGIYQLDGG

-1083 VIGLFNAD
+1083 LIGLFDAD
-1091 ETDFSEENAIETV
+1091 ETEFTEKNAIETV

-1134 LSENVYDVNINVN
+1134 LSENDYDVNINVN

-1230 APEGYTVDRNYYAF
+1230 APEGYTIDRNYYAF

-1282 PLSGAVIGLFSDG
+1282 PLSGAVIGLFSD
-1295 ESEFTAE
+1295 
-1302 NALAAVTT
+1302 
-1310 EKDGKF
+1310 
-1316 IFKDIV
+1316 
-1322 YGKYI
+1322 
-1327 VAEIQSP
+1327 
-1334 TGYILTEETFPVSIS
+1334 
-1349 KNNEVITV
+1349 
-1357 KISNEKIRG
+1357 
-1366 NIEGIKIGESDE
+1366 
-1378 PLAGAVIGLFA
+1378 
-1389 DGESDFSADKA
+1389 
-1400 VKSVTTDENGKF
+1400 
-1412 AFEDIEYGK
+1412 
-1421 YIVAEI
+1421 
-1427 QSPEGYVLT
+1427 
-1436 SETFPVSIEEN
+1436 
-1447 GQVITVKIH
+1447 
-1456 NEKIRGTIEG
+1456 
-1466 VKVGKSDEPLAGAVI
+1466 
-1481 GLFANGESEFTA
+1481 GESEFTA

-1999 MLLFKHKKQNK
+1999 MLLFKHRKQNK

>member
-18 MLCSALPLQTFT
+18 MLCSTIPFQAFT
-30 QVSAASDYEIVTLP
+30 QVSAASSYEVLVLFSP
-44 APDGYGQKSRT
+44 EGYGQKT
-55 QISKNGKIAGGLW
+55 DVQISKNGKIKAGGTW
-68 YIIAHNGDIA
+68 RIITNNGDIA
-78 YCLEPGKPIN
+78 YCLEPGKSIN
-88 SFKYKE
+88 TNSDYIAYYKN
-94 GTISLTQNQ
+94 GTISLTNDQR
-103 KKLLGQVFLYAYAKK
+103 KSLGRIFLYAYAKK
-118 PADLYSYSEYL
+118 PSNLYSYSEYL

-538 DGNETDT
+538 DGNEIDT

-566 LIETKAPD
+566 LIETKAPE
-574 GYALDKTPIDF
+574 GYVLDKTPIDF

-598 MNTPQKGTITI
+598 QNTVQKGTISI

-622 ENSSAESEK
+622 ENSSAEGEK

-874 SGAVIGLFNADETD
+874 SGALIGIFNADETD
-888 FSEENAIETVVS
+888 FSEENAIETAVS
-900 DDDGSFN
+900 DDNGSFN

-928 LSDETFPIVISE
+928 LSDETFPVIISE

-1002 IGDGIYQLDGV
+1002 TGSGIYQLDGV

-1083 VIGLFNAD
+1083 LIGLFVEN
-1091 ETDFSEENAIETV
+1091 ETEFTEKNAIETV
-1104 TSDKDG
+1104 TSGKDG

-1117 VYGKY
+1117 IYGKY

-1191 DKKFTNGTDE
+1191 DKKFTGGTDE

-1366 NIEGIKIGESDE
+1366 NIEGIKVGESDE
-1378 PLAGAVIGLFA
+1378 PLSGAVIGLFA
-1389 DGESDFSADKA
+1389 DDESEFSADKA

-1493 ENALAAVTTEKD
+1493 ENALATVTTEKD

-1511 DIVYGK
+1511 DIV
-1517 YIVAEIQSPTGY
+1517 
-1529 ILTEETFPVSISK
+1529 
-1542 NNEVI
+1542 
-1547 TVKISNEKI
+1547 
-1556 RGNIEGIK
+1556 
-1564 IGESDEPLAGA
+1564 
-1575 VIGLF
+1575 
-1580 ADGESDFSADKA
+1580 
-1592 VKSVTTDENGKF
+1592 
-1604 AFEDIEYGKYIVAEI
+1604 
-1619 QSPEG
+1619 
-1624 YVLTSETFPVS
+1624 
-1635 IEENGQVITVKI
+1635 
-1647 HNEKIRGT
+1647 
-1655 IEGVKVGKSD
+1655 
-1665 EPLAGAVIGLFANGE
+1665 
-1680 SEFTAENAL
+1680 
-1689 ASVTTEKD
+1689 
-1697 GRFIFKDIEY
+1697 Y

-1894 RLENIPYGSYFL
+1894 RFENIPYGSYFL

-1937 NDSSDKF
+1937 NDLSDKF

-1999 MLLFKHKKQNK
+1999 MLLFKHKKHK

>member
-18 MLCSALPLQTFT
+18 MLCSTIPFQAFT
-30 QVSAASDYEIVTLP
+30 QVSAASSYEVLVLFSP
-44 APDGYGQKSRT
+44 EGYGQKT
-55 QISKNGKIAGGLW
+55 DVQISKNGKIKAGGTW
-68 YIIAHNGDIA
+68 RIITNNGDIA
-78 YCLEPGKPIN
+78 YCLEPGKSIN
-88 SFKYKE
+88 TNSDYIAYYKN
-94 GTISLTQNQ
+94 GTISLTQSQ
-103 KKLLGQVFLYAYAKK
+103 KVLLERIFLYGYAKK

-143 AGQRDAQFNRISNGY
+143 AGQRDAQFNRIDNGY

-170 AEVCKQVKNFYES
+170 AEVCKQVKSFYEA
-183 YEKNIKTGSK
+183 YEKNIKADGKSV
-193 EISFAYK
+193 SFASTRESVAESK
-200 KDSLAKENALKC
+200 AAAC

-538 DGNETDT
+538 DGNEIDT

-674 TITTGSDGTATSKK
+674 TITTGSDGTSTSKK

-1045 IVNVSNDK
+1045 VVNVSNDK

-1083 VIGLFNAD
+1083 LIGLFVEN
-1091 ETDFSEENAIETV
+1091 ETEFTEKNAIETV
-1104 TSDKDG
+1104 TSGKDG

-1517 YIVAEIQSPTGY
+1517 YIVAEI
-1529 ILTEETFPVSISK
+1529 
-1542 NNEVI
+1542 
-1547 TVKISNEKI
+1547 
-1556 RGNIEGIK
+1556 
-1564 IGESDEPLAGA
+1564 
-1575 VIGLF
+1575 
-1580 ADGESDFSADKA
+1580 
-1592 VKSVTTDENGKF
+1592 
-1604 AFEDIEYGKYIVAEI
+1604 
-1619 QSPEG
+1619 
-1624 YVLTSETFPVS
+1624 
-1635 IEENGQVITVKI
+1635 
-1647 HNEKIRGT
+1647 
-1655 IEGVKVGKSD
+1655 
-1665 EPLAGAVIGLFANGE
+1665 
-1680 SEFTAENAL
+1680 
-1689 ASVTTEKD
+1689 
-1697 GRFIFKDIEY
+1697 
-1707 GKYIVA
+1707 
-1713 EIESPEG
+1713 ESPEG

-1761 EPLSGAVIGLFAD
+1761 EPLNGAVIGLFAD

-1894 RLENIPYGSYFL
+1894 RFENIPYGSYFL

-1937 NDSSDKF
+1937 NDLSDKF

-1987 AVFITGLTAFGG
+1987 TVFITGLTAFGG
-1999 MLLFKHKKQNK
+1999 MLLFKHRKQNK